1 MAMNNR
7 VLSIEIGNSFTKI
20 CEMDYKVKK
29 PKVYKVL
36 TVETPEGIV
45 VDGMLQPTQEY
56 ADRMVNALGTNGI
69 RTKKVIFTIS
79 STRVASREVQ
89 IPNVKASKI
98 EALVKTNANEY
109 FPVDLTQYE
118 IGHYLAGGLTEN
130 GKLRVMALAV
140 PKALLDSYY
149 QLAQMCSWE
158 VECFDYSSNSLY
170 QILRDEKSEKVTMV
184 IKIDENSTIVTVLS
198 AGKVLLQRTV
208 AYGVQDAIDTMIAS
222 GAYAVND
229 PMSAVERFQKK
240 TCLNRVLHPGDKVW
254 EENAGRWEDED
265 AGNVEVTE
273 ARQKITASLE
283 PLIVGV
289 SRVIDFYDSRNSE
302 NPIEKSYVT
311 GLGGSFSGMSKL
323 FTNCLERKVH
333 TLSEMDDK
341 IGMSKAIRSTRPA
354 AYISC
359 LGAVL
364 APVGLIDKST
374 QKSKGLTV
382 VSGTNYTF
390 VSVAVLVLGV
400 ILSIAMA
407 ATSVTRYLGN
417 VAQNVYLQN
426 RVQELQPAQA
436 VYNDYLAAEAQYDK
450 YTYLYAYTQTP
461 NENLVEFINELE
473 QILPDSFYTN
483 SFSSD
488 QTGISM
494 SVTVEGKAAAARTIL
509 NIRNMQSIDD
519 VEISNITDSKDETGT
534 SIVTFSITGS
544 YKVLGVILSIA
555 MAATSVTRYL
565 GNVAQNVYLQNR
577 VQELQPA
584 QAVYNDYLAAEA
596 QYDKYT
602 YLYAYTQTPNE
613 NLVEFINEL
622 EQILPDSFYT
632 NSFSSD
638 QTGISMSV
646 TVEGKAAAARTIL
659 NIRNMQS
666 IDDVEISNITDSKD
680 ETGTSIVTFSIT
692 GSYKEL
698 TDETEESGEAQA
710 DTQTAQ

>member
-20 CEMDYKVKK
+20 CEIDYKVKK

-36 TVETPEGIV
+36 TVETPEGVV

-56 ADRMVNALGTNGI
+56 ADHLVNALGTNGI

-89 IPNVKASKI
+89 IPNVKANKI
-98 EALVKTNANEY
+98 EALVKTNANDY

-118 IGHYLAGGLTEN
+118 IGHYLAGGLTED

-140 PKALLDSYY
+140 PRALLNSYY
-149 QLAQMCSWE
+149 QLAQMCGWE

-170 QILRDEKSEKVTMV
+170 QILRDEKSEKVTMM

-208 AYGVQDAIDTMIAS
+208 AYGVQDAIETMIAS

-240 TCLNRVLHPGDKVW
+240 TCLNRVLHQGDKLW

-273 ARQKITASLE
+273 ARQKITSTLE

-289 SRVIDFYDSRNSE
+289 NRVIDFYDSRNGDT
-302 NPIEKSYVT
+302 PIERTYVT

-333 TLSEMDDK
+333 TLSDMDDK

-364 APVGLIDKST
+364 APVGLIDKSQ
-374 QKSKGLTV
+374 QKAKGMTV

-407 ATSVTRYLGN
+407 VTSLTRYFGTVAEN
-417 VAQNVYLQN
+417 VALQA
-426 RVQELQPAQA
+426 RVEELQPAQT
-436 VYNDYLAAEAQYDK
+436 VYNEYLSAAAQYDK
-450 YTYLYAYTQTP
+450 YKYLYEYTENP

-473 QILPDSFYTN
+473 QILPDSFYTD

-494 SVTVEGKAAAARTIL
+494 TVNVEGKAAAARTIL
-509 NIRNMQSIDD
+509 NIRNMESIED
-519 VEISNITDSKDETGT
+519 VQISNITDNQDEMGGSWVMFSMTGT
-534 SIVTFSITGS
+534 
-544 YKVLGVILSIA
+544 Y
-555 MAATSVTRYL
+555 R
-565 GNVAQNVYLQNR
+565 
-577 VQELQPA
+577 
-584 QAVYNDYLAAEA
+584 
-596 QYDKYT
+596 
-602 YLYAYTQTPNE
+602 
-613 NLVEFINEL
+613 
-622 EQILPDSFYT
+622 
-632 NSFSSD
+632 
-638 QTGISMSV
+638 
-646 TVEGKAAAARTIL
+646 
-659 NIRNMQS
+659 
-666 IDDVEISNITDSKD
+666 
-680 ETGTSIVTFSIT
+680 
-692 GSYKEL
+692 EL
-698 TDETEESGEAQA
+698 TDETEETGETVES
-710 DTQTAQ
+710 TQSVQ

>member
-20 CEMDYKVKK
+20 CEIDYKVKK

-36 TVETPEGIV
+36 TVETPEGVV

-56 ADRMVNALGTNGI
+56 ADHLVNVLGTNGI

-89 IPNVKASKI
+89 IPNVKANKI
-98 EALVKTNANEY
+98 EALVKTNANDY

-118 IGHYLAGGLTEN
+118 IGHYLAGGLTED

-140 PKALLDSYY
+140 PKALLNSYY
-149 QLAQMCSWE
+149 QLAQMCGWE

-170 QILRDEKSEKVTMV
+170 QILRDEKTETVTMM

-208 AYGVQDAIDTMIAS
+208 AYGVQDAIETMIAS

-240 TCLNRVLHPGDKVW
+240 TCLNRVLHQGDKLW

-265 AGNVEVTE
+265 AGNVEVTA
-273 ARQKITASLE
+273 ARQKITSSLE

-289 SRVIDFYDSRNSE
+289 SRVIDFYDSRNGD
-302 NPIEKSYVT
+302 NPIQKTFVT

-333 TLSEMDDK
+333 TLSDMEDK

-364 APVGLIDKST
+364 APVGLIDKSQ
-374 QKSKGLTV
+374 QKAKGMTV

-390 VSVAVLVLGV
+390 VSVAILVLGV

-407 ATSVTRYLGN
+407 VTSLTRYFGTVAEN
-417 VAQNVYLQN
+417 VALQA
-426 RVQELQPAQA
+426 RVEELQPAQT
-436 VYNDYLAAEAQYDK
+436 VYNEYLSAAAQYDK
-450 YTYLYAYTQTP
+450 YKYLYEYTENP

-473 QILPDSFYTN
+473 QILPDSFYTD

-494 SVTVEGKAAAARTIL
+494 TVNVEGKAAAARTIL
-509 NIRNMQSIDD
+509 NIRNMESIED
-519 VEISNITDSKDETGT
+519 VQISNITDNQDEMGGSWVMFSMTGT
-534 SIVTFSITGS
+534 
-544 YKVLGVILSIA
+544 YRELS
-555 MAATSVTRYL
+555 
-565 GNVAQNVYLQNR
+565 
-577 VQELQPA
+577 
-584 QAVYNDYLAAEA
+584 
-596 QYDKYT
+596 
-602 YLYAYTQTPNE
+602 
-613 NLVEFINEL
+613 
-622 EQILPDSFYT
+622 
-632 NSFSSD
+632 
-638 QTGISMSV
+638 
-646 TVEGKAAAARTIL
+646 
-659 NIRNMQS
+659 
-666 IDDVEISNITDSKD
+666 
-680 ETGTSIVTFSIT
+680 
-692 GSYKEL
+692 
-698 TDETEESGEAQA
+698 DETEETGETVES
-710 DTQTAQ
+710 TQSVQ

>member
-20 CEMDYKVKK
+20 CEIDYKVKK

-36 TVETPEGIV
+36 TVETPEGVV

-56 ADRMVNALGTNGI
+56 ADHLVNALGTNGI
-69 RTKKVIFTIS
+69 RTKRVIFTIS

-89 IPNVKASKI
+89 IPNVKANKI
-98 EALVKTNANEY
+98 EALVKTNANDY

-118 IGHYLAGGLTEN
+118 IGHYLAGGLTEE

-140 PKALLDSYY
+140 PKALLNSYY
-149 QLAQMCSWE
+149 QLAQMCGWE

-170 QILRDEKSEKVTMV
+170 QILRDEKSEKVTMM
-184 IKIDENSTIVTVLS
+184 IKIDENNTIVTVLS

-208 AYGVQDAIDTMIAS
+208 AYGVQDAIETMIAS

-240 TCLNRVLHPGDKVW
+240 TCLNRVLHQGDKVW

-265 AGNVEVTE
+265 AGNVEVTA

-289 SRVIDFYDSRNSE
+289 SRVIDFYDSRNGDT
-302 NPIEKSYVT
+302 PIERTYVT

-333 TLSEMDDK
+333 TLSDMDDK

-364 APVGLIDKST
+364 APVGLIDKSQ
-374 QKSKGLTV
+374 QKAKGMTV

-407 ATSVTRYLGN
+407 VTSLTRYFGTVAEN
-417 VAQNVYLQN
+417 VALQA
-426 RVQELQPAQA
+426 RVEELQPAQT
-436 VYNDYLAAEAQYDK
+436 VYNEYLSAAAQYDK
-450 YTYLYAYTQTP
+450 YKYLYEYTENP

-473 QILPDSFYTN
+473 QILPSSFWTN

-488 QTGISM
+488 MEGISM

-509 NIRNMQSIDD
+509 NIRNMESIED
-519 VEISNITDSKDETGT
+519 VQISNITDTQNELGESA
-534 SIVTFSITGS
+534 VTFSITG
-544 YKVLGVILSIA
+544 
-555 MAATSVTRYL
+555 
-565 GNVAQNVYLQNR
+565 
-577 VQELQPA
+577 
-584 QAVYNDYLAAEA
+584 
-596 QYDKYT
+596 T
-602 YLYAYTQTPNE
+602 YADIHADTEETE
-613 NLVEFINEL
+613 
-622 EQILPDSFYT
+622 S
-632 NSFSSD
+632 
-638 QTGISMSV
+638 TGD
-646 TVEGKAAAARTIL
+646 T
-659 NIRNMQS
+659 
-666 IDDVEISNITDSKD
+666 
-680 ETGTSIVTFSIT
+680 TGT
-692 GSYKEL
+692 
-698 TDETEESGEAQA
+698 
-710 DTQTAQ
+710 TAQ

>member
-7 VLSIEIGNSFTKI
+7 VLSIEISNSFTKI
-20 CEMDYKVKK
+20 CEIDYKVKK

-36 TVETPEGIV
+36 TVETPEGVV

-56 ADRMVNALGTNGI
+56 ADHLVNALGTNGI
-69 RTKKVIFTIS
+69 HTKRVIFTIS

-89 IPNVKASKI
+89 IPNVKANKI
-98 EALVKTNANEY
+98 EALVKTNANDY

-118 IGHYLAGGLTEN
+118 IGHYLAGGLTEE

-149 QLAQMCSWE
+149 QLAQMCGWE

-170 QILRDEKSEKVTMV
+170 QILRDEKSEKVTMM

-208 AYGVQDAIDTMIAS
+208 AYGVQDAIETMIAS

-240 TCLNRVLHPGDKVW
+240 TCLNRVLHQGDKLW

-265 AGNVEVTE
+265 AGNVEVTA

-289 SRVIDFYDSRNSE
+289 SRVIDFYDSRNSDT
-302 NPIEKSYVT
+302 PIERTYVT

-374 QKSKGLTV
+374 QKAKGLTV

-407 ATSVTRYLGN
+407 VTSLTRYFGTVAEN
-417 VAQNVYLQN
+417 VALQA
-426 RVQELQPAQA
+426 RVEELQPAQT
-436 VYNDYLAAEAQYDK
+436 VYNEYLSTAAQYDK
-450 YTYLYAYTQTP
+450 YKYLYEYTENP

-473 QILPDSFYTN
+473 QILPDSFYTD

-494 SVTVEGKAAAARTIL
+494 TVNVEGKAAAARTIL
-509 NIRNMQSIDD
+509 NIRNMESIED
-519 VEISNITDSKDETGT
+519 VQISNITDNQDEMGGSWVMFSMTGT
-534 SIVTFSITGS
+534 
-544 YKVLGVILSIA
+544 YRELS
-555 MAATSVTRYL
+555 
-565 GNVAQNVYLQNR
+565 
-577 VQELQPA
+577 
-584 QAVYNDYLAAEA
+584 
-596 QYDKYT
+596 
-602 YLYAYTQTPNE
+602 
-613 NLVEFINEL
+613 
-622 EQILPDSFYT
+622 
-632 NSFSSD
+632 
-638 QTGISMSV
+638 
-646 TVEGKAAAARTIL
+646 
-659 NIRNMQS
+659 
-666 IDDVEISNITDSKD
+666 
-680 ETGTSIVTFSIT
+680 
-692 GSYKEL
+692 
-698 TDETEESGEAQA
+698 DETEETGETVES
-710 DTQTAQ
+710 TQSVQ

>member
-1 MAMNNR
+1 MNNR

-20 CEMDYKVKK
+20 CEIDYKVKK

-36 TVETPEGIV
+36 TVETPEGVV

-56 ADRMVNALGTNGI
+56 ADHLVNALGTNGI
-69 RTKKVIFTIS
+69 RTKRVIFTIS

-89 IPNVKASKI
+89 IPNVKANKI
-98 EALVKTNANEY
+98 EALVKTNANDY

-118 IGHYLAGGLTEN
+118 IGHYLAGGLTEE

-140 PKALLDSYY
+140 PKALLNSYY
-149 QLAQMCSWE
+149 QLAQMCGWE

-170 QILRDEKSEKVTMV
+170 QILRDEKTETVTMM

-208 AYGVQDAIDTMIAS
+208 AYGVQDAIETMIAS

-240 TCLNRVLHPGDKVW
+240 TCLNRVLHQGDKLW

-265 AGNVEVTE
+265 AGNVEVTA
-273 ARQKITASLE
+273 ARQKITSSLE

-289 SRVIDFYDSRNSE
+289 SRVIDFYDSRNGD
-302 NPIEKSYVT
+302 NPIQKTFVT

-364 APVGLIDKST
+364 APVGLIDKSQ
-374 QKSKGLTV
+374 QKTKGMTV

-407 ATSVTRYLGN
+407 VTSLTRYFGTVAEN
-417 VAQNVYLQN
+417 VALQA
-426 RVQELQPAQA
+426 RVEELQPAQA
-436 VYNDYLAAEAQYDK
+436 VYNDYLATAAQYDK
-450 YTYLYAYTQTP
+450 YQYLYEYTENP

-473 QILPDSFYTN
+473 QILPSSFWTN

-488 QTGISM
+488 MEGISM

-509 NIRNMQSIDD
+509 NIRNMESIED
-519 VEISNITDSKDETGT
+519 VQISNITDAQNELGESA
-534 SIVTFSITGS
+534 VTFSITGTYADIHADS
-544 YKVLGVILSIA
+544 EEAENTGD
-555 MAATSVTRYL
+555 AA
-565 GNVAQNVYLQNR
+565 
-577 VQELQPA
+577 
-584 QAVYNDYLAAEA
+584 
-596 QYDKYT
+596 
-602 YLYAYTQTPNE
+602 
-613 NLVEFINEL
+613 
-622 EQILPDSFYT
+622 
-632 NSFSSD
+632 
-638 QTGISMSV
+638 
-646 TVEGKAAAARTIL
+646 
-659 NIRNMQS
+659 
-666 IDDVEISNITDSKD
+666 
-680 ETGTSIVTFSIT
+680 GT
-692 GSYKEL
+692 
-698 TDETEESGEAQA
+698 
-710 DTQTAQ
+710 TAQ

>member
-1 MAMNNR
+1 MNNR

-20 CEMDYKVKK
+20 CEIDYKVKK

-36 TVETPEGIV
+36 TVETQEGIV

-56 ADRMVNALGTNGI
+56 ADHLVNALGTNGI
-69 RTKKVIFTIS
+69 HTKRVIFTIS

-89 IPNVKASKI
+89 IPNVKANKI
-98 EALVKTNANEY
+98 EALVKTNANDY

-118 IGHYLAGGLTEN
+118 IGHYLAGGLTED

-140 PKALLDSYY
+140 PKALLNSYY
-149 QLAQMCSWE
+149 QLAQMCGWE

-170 QILRDEKSEKVTMV
+170 QILRDEKTETVTMM

-208 AYGVQDAIDTMIAS
+208 AYGVQDAIETMIAS

-240 TCLNRVLHPGDKVW
+240 TCLNRVLHPGDKLW

-265 AGNVEVTE
+265 AGNVEVTA
-273 ARQKITASLE
+273 ARQKITSTLE

-289 SRVIDFYDSRNSE
+289 NRVIDFYDSRNSDT
-302 NPIEKSYVT
+302 PIERTYVT

-333 TLSEMDDK
+333 TLSDMEDK

-364 APVGLIDKST
+364 APVGLIDKSQ
-374 QKSKGLTV
+374 QKAKGMTV

-400 ILSIAMA
+400 ILSVAMA
-407 ATSVTRYLGN
+407 VTSLTRYFGTVAEN
-417 VAQNVYLQN
+417 VALQA
-426 RVQELQPAQA
+426 RVEELQPAQT
-436 VYNDYLAAEAQYDK
+436 VYNEYLSAAAQYDK
-450 YTYLYAYTQTP
+450 YKYLYEYTENP

-473 QILPDSFYTN
+473 QILPSSFWTN

-488 QTGISM
+488 LEGISM

-509 NIRNMQSIDD
+509 NIRNMESIED
-519 VEISNITDSKDETGT
+519 VQISGITDSKDEAGKST
-534 SIVTFSITGS
+534 VTFSITGT
-544 YKVLGVILSIA
+544 YKA
-555 MAATSVTRYL
+555 
-565 GNVAQNVYLQNR
+565 
-577 VQELQPA
+577 
-584 QAVYNDYLAAEA
+584 
-596 QYDKYT
+596 
-602 YLYAYTQTPNE
+602 
-613 NLVEFINEL
+613 
-622 EQILPDSFYT
+622 
-632 NSFSSD
+632 
-638 QTGISMSV
+638 
-646 TVEGKAAAARTIL
+646 
-659 NIRNMQS
+659 
-666 IDDVEISNITDSKD
+666 
-680 ETGTSIVTFSIT
+680 
-692 GSYKEL
+692 L
-698 TDETEESGEAQA
+698 TDESAEQT
-710 DTQTAQ
+710 DTLTVQ

>member
-20 CEMDYKVKK
+20 CEIDYKVKK

-36 TVETPEGIV
+36 TVETPEGVV

-56 ADRMVNALGTNGI
+56 ADHLVNALGTNGI
-69 RTKKVIFTIS
+69 RTKRVIFTIS

-89 IPNVKASKI
+89 IPNVKANKI
-98 EALVKTNANEY
+98 EALVKTNANDY

-118 IGHYLAGGLTEN
+118 IGHYLAGGLTEE

-140 PKALLDSYY
+140 PKALLNSYY
-149 QLAQMCSWE
+149 QLAQMCGWE

-170 QILRDEKSEKVTMV
+170 QILRDEKSEKVTMM
-184 IKIDENSTIVTVLS
+184 IKIDENNTIVTVLS

-208 AYGVQDAIDTMIAS
+208 AYGVQDAIETMIAS

-240 TCLNRVLHPGDKVW
+240 TCLNRVLHQGDKVW

-265 AGNVEVTE
+265 AGNVEVTA

-289 SRVIDFYDSRNSE
+289 SRVIDFYDSRNSDT
-302 NPIEKSYVT
+302 PIERTYVT

-364 APVGLIDKST
+364 APVGLIDKSQ
-374 QKSKGLTV
+374 QKAKGMTV

-407 ATSVTRYLGN
+407 VTSLTRYFGTVAEN
-417 VAQNVYLQN
+417 VALQA
-426 RVQELQPAQA
+426 RVEELQPAQT
-436 VYNDYLAAEAQYDK
+436 VYNEYLSTAAQYDK
-450 YTYLYAYTQTP
+450 YKYLYEYTENP

-473 QILPDSFYTN
+473 QILPDSFYTD

-494 SVTVEGKAAAARTIL
+494 TVNVEGKAAAARTIL
-509 NIRNMQSIDD
+509 NIRNMESIED
-519 VEISNITDSKDETGT
+519 VQISNITDNQDEMGGSWVMFSMTGT
-534 SIVTFSITGS
+534 
-544 YKVLGVILSIA
+544 YRELS
-555 MAATSVTRYL
+555 
-565 GNVAQNVYLQNR
+565 
-577 VQELQPA
+577 
-584 QAVYNDYLAAEA
+584 
-596 QYDKYT
+596 
-602 YLYAYTQTPNE
+602 
-613 NLVEFINEL
+613 
-622 EQILPDSFYT
+622 
-632 NSFSSD
+632 
-638 QTGISMSV
+638 
-646 TVEGKAAAARTIL
+646 
-659 NIRNMQS
+659 
-666 IDDVEISNITDSKD
+666 
-680 ETGTSIVTFSIT
+680 
-692 GSYKEL
+692 
-698 TDETEESGEAQA
+698 DETEETGETVES
-710 DTQTAQ
+710 TQSVQ

>member
-20 CEMDYKVKK
+20 CEIDYKVKK

-36 TVETPEGIV
+36 TVETPEGVV

-56 ADRMVNALGTNGI
+56 ADHLVNALGTNSI
-69 RTKKVIFTIS
+69 RTKRVIFTIS

-89 IPNVKASKI
+89 IPNVKANKI
-98 EALVKTNANEY
+98 EALVKTNANDY

-118 IGHYLAGGLTEN
+118 IGHYLAGGLTEE

-140 PKALLDSYY
+140 PKALLNSYY
-149 QLAQMCSWE
+149 QLAQMCGWE
-158 VECFDYSSNSLY
+158 IECFDYSSNSLY
-170 QILRDEKSEKVTMV
+170 QILRDEKTETVTMM

-208 AYGVQDAIDTMIAS
+208 AYGVQDAIETMIAS
-222 GAYAVND
+222 GVYAVND

-240 TCLNRVLHPGDKVW
+240 TCLNRVLHQGDKLW

-265 AGNVEVTE
+265 AGNVEVTA

-289 SRVIDFYDSRNSE
+289 SRVIDFYDSRNGD
-302 NPIEKSYVT
+302 NPIQKTFVT

-333 TLSEMDDK
+333 TLSDMEDK

-364 APVGLIDKST
+364 APVGLIDKSQ
-374 QKSKGLTV
+374 QKAKGMTV

-407 ATSVTRYLGN
+407 VTSLTRYFGTVAEN
-417 VAQNVYLQN
+417 VALQA
-426 RVQELQPAQA
+426 RVEELQPAQA
-436 VYNDYLAAEAQYDK
+436 VYNDYLATAAQYDK
-450 YTYLYAYTQTP
+450 YQYLYEYTENP

-473 QILPDSFYTN
+473 QILPSSFWTN

-488 QTGISM
+488 MEGISM

-509 NIRNMQSIDD
+509 NIRNMESIED
-519 VEISNITDSKDETGT
+519 VQISNITDAQNELGESA
-534 SIVTFSITGS
+534 VTFSITGTYADIHADS
-544 YKVLGVILSIA
+544 EEAENTGD
-555 MAATSVTRYL
+555 AA
-565 GNVAQNVYLQNR
+565 
-577 VQELQPA
+577 
-584 QAVYNDYLAAEA
+584 
-596 QYDKYT
+596 
-602 YLYAYTQTPNE
+602 
-613 NLVEFINEL
+613 
-622 EQILPDSFYT
+622 
-632 NSFSSD
+632 
-638 QTGISMSV
+638 
-646 TVEGKAAAARTIL
+646 
-659 NIRNMQS
+659 
-666 IDDVEISNITDSKD
+666 
-680 ETGTSIVTFSIT
+680 GT
-692 GSYKEL
+692 
-698 TDETEESGEAQA
+698 
-710 DTQTAQ
+710 TAQ

>member
-20 CEMDYKVKK
+20 CEIDYKVKK

-56 ADRMVNALGTNGI
+56 ADHLVNALGTNGI
-69 RTKKVIFTIS
+69 HTRRVIFTIS

-98 EALVKTNANEY
+98 EALVKTNANDY

-118 IGHYLAGGLTEN
+118 IGHYLAGGLTEE

-140 PKALLDSYY
+140 PKALLNSYY
-149 QLAQMCSWE
+149 QLAQMCGWE

-170 QILRDEKSEKVTMV
+170 QILRDEKTETVTMM

-208 AYGVQDAIDTMIAS
+208 AYGVQDAIETMIAS

-240 TCLNRVLHPGDKVW
+240 TCLNRVLHQGDKLW

-265 AGNVEVTE
+265 AGNVEVTA
-273 ARQKITASLE
+273 ARQKITSTLE

-289 SRVIDFYDSRNSE
+289 NRVIDFYDSRNGDT
-302 NPIEKSYVT
+302 PIERTYVT

-333 TLSEMDDK
+333 TLSDMEDK

-364 APVGLIDKST
+364 APVGLIDKSQ
-374 QKSKGLTV
+374 QKAKGMTV

-407 ATSVTRYLGN
+407 VTSLTRYFGTVAEN
-417 VAQNVYLQN
+417 VALQA
-426 RVQELQPAQA
+426 RVEELQPAQA
-436 VYNDYLAAEAQYDK
+436 VYNEYLSAAAQYDK
-450 YTYLYAYTQTP
+450 YKYLYEYTENP

-473 QILPDSFYTN
+473 QILPSSFWTN

-494 SVTVEGKAAAARTIL
+494 SVTVGGKAAAARTIL
-509 NIRNMQSIDD
+509 NIRNMQSIED
-519 VEISNITDSKDETGT
+519 VQISGITDTKDEAGNST
-534 SIVTFSITGS
+534 VTFSITGT
-544 YKVLGVILSIA
+544 YKA
-555 MAATSVTRYL
+555 
-565 GNVAQNVYLQNR
+565 
-577 VQELQPA
+577 
-584 QAVYNDYLAAEA
+584 
-596 QYDKYT
+596 
-602 YLYAYTQTPNE
+602 
-613 NLVEFINEL
+613 
-622 EQILPDSFYT
+622 
-632 NSFSSD
+632 
-638 QTGISMSV
+638 
-646 TVEGKAAAARTIL
+646 
-659 NIRNMQS
+659 
-666 IDDVEISNITDSKD
+666 
-680 ETGTSIVTFSIT
+680 
-692 GSYKEL
+692 L
-698 TDETEESGEAQA
+698 TDESAEQT
-710 DTQTAQ
+710 DTLTVQ

>member
-1 MAMNNR
+1 MNNR

-20 CEMDYKVKK
+20 CEIDYKVKK

-36 TVETPEGIV
+36 TVETPEGVV

-56 ADRMVNALGTNGI
+56 ADHLVSALGTNGI
-69 RTKKVIFTIS
+69 RTKRVIFTIS

-89 IPNVKASKI
+89 IPNVKANKI
-98 EALVKTNANEY
+98 EALVKTNANDY

-118 IGHYLAGGLTEN
+118 IGHYLAGGLTEE

-140 PKALLDSYY
+140 PKALLNSYY
-149 QLAQMCSWE
+149 QLAQMCGWE

-170 QILRDEKSEKVTMV
+170 QILRDEKSEKVTMM

-208 AYGVQDAIDTMIAS
+208 AYGVQDAIETMIAS

-240 TCLNRVLHPGDKVW
+240 TCLNRVLHQGDKLW

-265 AGNVEVTE
+265 AGNVEVTA
-273 ARQKITASLE
+273 ARQKITSSLE

-289 SRVIDFYDSRNSE
+289 SRVIDFYDSRNSDT
-302 NPIEKSYVT
+302 PIERTYVT

-333 TLSEMDDK
+333 TLSDMEDK

-364 APVGLIDKST
+364 APVGLIDKSQ
-374 QKSKGLTV
+374 QKAKGMTV

-407 ATSVTRYLGN
+407 VTSLTRYFGTVAEN
-417 VAQNVYLQN
+417 VALQA
-426 RVQELQPAQA
+426 RVEELQPAQT
-436 VYNDYLAAEAQYDK
+436 VYNEYLSTAAQYDK
-450 YTYLYAYTQTP
+450 YKYLYEYTENP

-473 QILPDSFYTN
+473 QILPSSFWTN

-488 QTGISM
+488 MEGISM

-509 NIRNMQSIDD
+509 NIRNMESIED
-519 VEISNITDSKDETGT
+519 VQISNITDTQNELGESA
-534 SIVTFSITGS
+534 VTFSITG
-544 YKVLGVILSIA
+544 
-555 MAATSVTRYL
+555 
-565 GNVAQNVYLQNR
+565 
-577 VQELQPA
+577 
-584 QAVYNDYLAAEA
+584 
-596 QYDKYT
+596 T
-602 YLYAYTQTPNE
+602 YADIHADTEETE
-613 NLVEFINEL
+613 
-622 EQILPDSFYT
+622 S
-632 NSFSSD
+632 
-638 QTGISMSV
+638 TGD
-646 TVEGKAAAARTIL
+646 T
-659 NIRNMQS
+659 
-666 IDDVEISNITDSKD
+666 
-680 ETGTSIVTFSIT
+680 TGT
-692 GSYKEL
+692 
-698 TDETEESGEAQA
+698 
-710 DTQTAQ
+710 TAQ

>member
-1 MAMNNR
+1 MNNR

-20 CEMDYKVKK
+20 CEIDYKVKK

-36 TVETPEGIV
+36 TVETPEGVV

-56 ADRMVNALGTNGI
+56 ADHLVNALGTNGI
-69 RTKKVIFTIS
+69 RTKRVIFTIS

-89 IPNVKASKI
+89 IPNVKANKI
-98 EALVKTNANEY
+98 EALVKTNANDY

-118 IGHYLAGGLTEN
+118 IGHYLAGGLTEE

-149 QLAQMCSWE
+149 QLAQMCGWE

-170 QILRDEKSEKVTMV
+170 QILRDEKSEKVTMM

-208 AYGVQDAIDTMIAS
+208 AYGVQDAIETMIAS

-240 TCLNRVLHPGDKVW
+240 TCLNRVLHQGDKLW

-265 AGNVEVTE
+265 AGNVEVTA

-289 SRVIDFYDSRNSE
+289 SRVIDFYDSRNSDT
-302 NPIEKSYVT
+302 PIERTYVT

-333 TLSEMDDK
+333 TLSDMDDK

-364 APVGLIDKST
+364 APVGLIDKSQ
-374 QKSKGLTV
+374 QKGKGMTV

-407 ATSVTRYLGN
+407 VTSLTRYFGTVAEN
-417 VAQNVYLQN
+417 VALQA
-426 RVQELQPAQA
+426 RVEELQPAQT
-436 VYNDYLAAEAQYDK
+436 VYNEYLSTAAQYDK
-450 YTYLYAYTQTP
+450 YKYLYEYTENP

-473 QILPDSFYTN
+473 QILPSSFWTN

-488 QTGISM
+488 MEGISM

-509 NIRNMQSIDD
+509 NIRNMESIED
-519 VEISNITDSKDETGT
+519 VQISNITDAQNELGESA
-534 SIVTFSITGS
+534 VTFSITGTYADIHADS
-544 YKVLGVILSIA
+544 EEAENTGD
-555 MAATSVTRYL
+555 AA
-565 GNVAQNVYLQNR
+565 
-577 VQELQPA
+577 
-584 QAVYNDYLAAEA
+584 
-596 QYDKYT
+596 
-602 YLYAYTQTPNE
+602 
-613 NLVEFINEL
+613 
-622 EQILPDSFYT
+622 
-632 NSFSSD
+632 
-638 QTGISMSV
+638 
-646 TVEGKAAAARTIL
+646 
-659 NIRNMQS
+659 
-666 IDDVEISNITDSKD
+666 
-680 ETGTSIVTFSIT
+680 GT
-692 GSYKEL
+692 
-698 TDETEESGEAQA
+698 
-710 DTQTAQ
+710 TAQ

>member
-1 MAMNNR
+1 MNNR

-20 CEMDYKVKK
+20 CEIDYKVKK

-36 TVETPEGIV
+36 TVETPEGVV

-56 ADRMVNALGTNGI
+56 ADHLVNALGTNGI
-69 RTKKVIFTIS
+69 RTKRVIFTIS

-98 EALVKTNANEY
+98 EALVKTNANDY

-118 IGHYLAGGLTEN
+118 IGHYLAGGLTEE

-140 PKALLDSYY
+140 PKALLNSYY
-149 QLAQMCSWE
+149 QLAQMCGWE

-170 QILRDEKSEKVTMV
+170 QILRDEKSEKVTMM

-208 AYGVQDAIDTMIAS
+208 AYGVQDAIETMIAS

-240 TCLNRVLHPGDKVW
+240 TCLNRVLHQGDKLW

-265 AGNVEVTE
+265 AGNVEVTA

-289 SRVIDFYDSRNSE
+289 SRVIDFYDSRNSDT
-302 NPIEKSYVT
+302 PIERTYVT

-374 QKSKGLTV
+374 QKAKGLTV

-390 VSVAVLVLGV
+390 VSVAILVLGV

-407 ATSVTRYLGN
+407 VTSLTRYFGTVAEN
-417 VAQNVYLQN
+417 VALQA
-426 RVQELQPAQA
+426 RVEELQPAQT
-436 VYNDYLAAEAQYDK
+436 VYNEYLSTAAQYDK
-450 YTYLYAYTQTP
+450 YKYLYEYTENP

-473 QILPDSFYTN
+473 QILPSSFWTN

-488 QTGISM
+488 MEGISM

-509 NIRNMQSIDD
+509 NIRNMESIED
-519 VEISNITDSKDETGT
+519 VQISNITDTQNELGESA
-534 SIVTFSITGS
+534 VTFSITG
-544 YKVLGVILSIA
+544 
-555 MAATSVTRYL
+555 
-565 GNVAQNVYLQNR
+565 
-577 VQELQPA
+577 
-584 QAVYNDYLAAEA
+584 
-596 QYDKYT
+596 T
-602 YLYAYTQTPNE
+602 YADIHADTEETE
-613 NLVEFINEL
+613 
-622 EQILPDSFYT
+622 S
-632 NSFSSD
+632 
-638 QTGISMSV
+638 TGD
-646 TVEGKAAAARTIL
+646 T
-659 NIRNMQS
+659 
-666 IDDVEISNITDSKD
+666 
-680 ETGTSIVTFSIT
+680 TGT
-692 GSYKEL
+692 
-698 TDETEESGEAQA
+698 
-710 DTQTAQ
+710 TAQ

>member
-1 MAMNNR
+1 MNNR

-20 CEMDYKVKK
+20 CEIDYKVKK

-36 TVETPEGIV
+36 TVETPEGVV

-56 ADRMVNALGTNGI
+56 ADHLVNALGTNGI
-69 RTKKVIFTIS
+69 RTKRVIFTIS

-89 IPNVKASKI
+89 IPNVKANKI
-98 EALVKTNANEY
+98 EALVKTNANDY

-118 IGHYLAGGLTEN
+118 IGHYLAGGLTEE

-140 PKALLDSYY
+140 PKALLNSYY
-149 QLAQMCSWE
+149 QLAQMCGWE

-170 QILRDEKSEKVTMV
+170 QILRDEKSEKVTMM
-184 IKIDENSTIVTVLS
+184 IKIDENNTIVTVLS

-208 AYGVQDAIDTMIAS
+208 AYGVQDAIDTMISS

-240 TCLNRVLHPGDKVW
+240 TCLNRVLHQGDKLW

-265 AGNVEVTE
+265 AGNAEVTA
-273 ARQKITASLE
+273 ARQKITSSLE

-289 SRVIDFYDSRNSE
+289 SRVIDFYDSRNS
-302 NPIEKSYVT
+302 NTPIERTYVT

-374 QKSKGLTV
+374 QKAKGLTV

-407 ATSVTRYLGN
+407 VTSLTRYFGTVAEN
-417 VAQNVYLQN
+417 VALQA
-426 RVQELQPAQA
+426 RVEELQPAQT
-436 VYNDYLAAEAQYDK
+436 VYNEYLSAAAQYDK
-450 YTYLYAYTQTP
+450 YKYLYEYTENP

-473 QILPDSFYTN
+473 QILPSSFWTN

-488 QTGISM
+488 MEGISM

-509 NIRNMQSIDD
+509 NIRNMESIED
-519 VEISNITDSKDETGT
+519 VQISNITDTQNELGESA
-534 SIVTFSITGS
+534 VTFSITG
-544 YKVLGVILSIA
+544 
-555 MAATSVTRYL
+555 
-565 GNVAQNVYLQNR
+565 
-577 VQELQPA
+577 
-584 QAVYNDYLAAEA
+584 
-596 QYDKYT
+596 T
-602 YLYAYTQTPNE
+602 YADIHADTEETE
-613 NLVEFINEL
+613 
-622 EQILPDSFYT
+622 S
-632 NSFSSD
+632 
-638 QTGISMSV
+638 TGD
-646 TVEGKAAAARTIL
+646 T
-659 NIRNMQS
+659 
-666 IDDVEISNITDSKD
+666 
-680 ETGTSIVTFSIT
+680 TGT
-692 GSYKEL
+692 
-698 TDETEESGEAQA
+698 
-710 DTQTAQ
+710 TAQ

>member
-20 CEMDYKVKK
+20 CEIDYKVKK

-36 TVETPEGIV
+36 TVETPEGVV

-56 ADRMVNALGTNGI
+56 ADHLVNALGTNGI

-89 IPNVKASKI
+89 IPNVKANKI
-98 EALVKTNANEY
+98 EALVKTNANDY

-118 IGHYLAGGLTEN
+118 IGHYLAGGLTEE

-149 QLAQMCSWE
+149 QLVQMCGWE

-170 QILRDEKSEKVTMV
+170 QILRDEKSEKVTMM

-208 AYGVQDAIDTMIAS
+208 AYGVQDAIETMIAS

-240 TCLNRVLHPGDKVW
+240 TCLNRVLHQGDKLW

-265 AGNVEVTE
+265 AGNVEVTA
-273 ARQKITASLE
+273 ARQKITSSLE

-289 SRVIDFYDSRNSE
+289 SRVIDFYDSRNSDT
-302 NPIEKSYVT
+302 PIERTYVT

-374 QKSKGLTV
+374 QKAKGLTV

-390 VSVAVLVLGV
+390 VSVAILVLGV

-407 ATSVTRYLGN
+407 VTSLTRYFGTVAEN
-417 VAQNVYLQN
+417 VALQA
-426 RVQELQPAQA
+426 RVEELQPAQT
-436 VYNDYLAAEAQYDK
+436 VYNEYLSTAAQYDK
-450 YTYLYAYTQTP
+450 YKYLYEYTENP

-473 QILPDSFYTN
+473 QILPSSFWTN

-488 QTGISM
+488 MEGISM

-509 NIRNMQSIDD
+509 NIRNMESIED
-519 VEISNITDSKDETGT
+519 VQISNITDTQNELGESA
-534 SIVTFSITGS
+534 VTFSITG
-544 YKVLGVILSIA
+544 
-555 MAATSVTRYL
+555 
-565 GNVAQNVYLQNR
+565 
-577 VQELQPA
+577 
-584 QAVYNDYLAAEA
+584 
-596 QYDKYT
+596 T
-602 YLYAYTQTPNE
+602 YADIHADTEETE
-613 NLVEFINEL
+613 
-622 EQILPDSFYT
+622 S
-632 NSFSSD
+632 
-638 QTGISMSV
+638 TGD
-646 TVEGKAAAARTIL
+646 T
-659 NIRNMQS
+659 
-666 IDDVEISNITDSKD
+666 
-680 ETGTSIVTFSIT
+680 TGT
-692 GSYKEL
+692 
-698 TDETEESGEAQA
+698 
-710 DTQTAQ
+710 TAQ

>member
-36 TVETPEGIV
+36 TVETAEGIV
-45 VDGMLQPTQEY
+45 VDGMLQPTQDY
-56 ADRMVNALGTNGI
+56 ADHLVNALGTNGI
-69 RTKKVIFTIS
+69 RTKKVLFTIS

-89 IPNVKASKI
+89 IPNVKANKI
-98 EALVKTNANEY
+98 EALVKTNASDY

-118 IGHYLAGGLTEN
+118 IGHYLAGGLAEN

-140 PKALLDSYY
+140 PKALLNSYY
-149 QLAQMCSWE
+149 QLAQMCGWE

-170 QILRDEKSEKVTMV
+170 QILRDEKTETVTMM

-208 AYGVQDAIDTMIAS
+208 AYGVQDAIETMIAS

-265 AGNVEVTE
+265 AGNVEVTA

-289 SRVIDFYDSRNSE
+289 SRVIDFYDSRNGDT
-302 NPIEKSYVT
+302 PIERTYVT

-333 TLSEMDDK
+333 TLSDMEDK

-364 APVGLIDKST
+364 APVGLIDKSQ
-374 QKSKGLTV
+374 QKTKGMTV

-407 ATSVTRYLGN
+407 VTSLTRYFGTVAEN
-417 VAQNVYLQN
+417 VALQA
-426 RVQELQPAQA
+426 RVEELQPAQT
-436 VYNDYLAAEAQYDK
+436 VYNEYLSTAAQYDK
-450 YTYLYAYTQTP
+450 YKYLYEYTENP

-473 QILPDSFYTN
+473 QILPSSFWTN

-488 QTGISM
+488 MEGISM

-509 NIRNMQSIDD
+509 NIRNMESIED
-519 VEISNITDSKDETGT
+519 VQISNITDTQNELGESA
-534 SIVTFSITGS
+534 VTFSITG
-544 YKVLGVILSIA
+544 
-555 MAATSVTRYL
+555 
-565 GNVAQNVYLQNR
+565 
-577 VQELQPA
+577 
-584 QAVYNDYLAAEA
+584 
-596 QYDKYT
+596 T
-602 YLYAYTQTPNE
+602 YADLNE
-613 NLVEFINEL
+613 
-622 EQILPDSFYT
+622 
-632 NSFSSD
+632 
-638 QTGISMSV
+638 
-646 TVEGKAAAARTIL
+646 
-659 NIRNMQS
+659 
-666 IDDVEISNITDSKD
+666 
-680 ETGTSIVTFSIT
+680 
-692 GSYKEL
+692 
-698 TDETEESGEAQA
+698 ETEETEETGEISG
-710 DTQTAQ
+710 TTAQ

>member
-1 MAMNNR
+1 MNNR

-20 CEMDYKVKK
+20 CEIDYKVKK

-36 TVETPEGIV
+36 TVETPEGVV

-56 ADRMVNALGTNGI
+56 ADHLVNALGTNGI
-69 RTKKVIFTIS
+69 RTKRVIFTIS

-98 EALVKTNANEY
+98 EALVKTNANDY

-118 IGHYLAGGLTEN
+118 IGHYLAGGLTEE

-149 QLAQMCSWE
+149 QLAQMCGWE

-170 QILRDEKSEKVTMV
+170 QILRDEKSEKVTMM

-208 AYGVQDAIDTMIAS
+208 AYGVQDAIETMIAS

-240 TCLNRVLHPGDKVW
+240 TCLNRVLHQGDKLW

-265 AGNVEVTE
+265 AGNVEVTA

-289 SRVIDFYDSRNSE
+289 SRVIDFYDSRNSDT
-302 NPIEKSYVT
+302 PIERTYVT

-364 APVGLIDKST
+364 APVGLIDKSQ
-374 QKSKGLTV
+374 QKAKGMTV

-407 ATSVTRYLGN
+407 VTSLTRYFGTVAEN
-417 VAQNVYLQN
+417 VTLQA
-426 RVQELQPAQA
+426 RVEELQPAQT
-436 VYNDYLAAEAQYDK
+436 VYNEYLSAAAQYDK
-450 YTYLYAYTQTP
+450 YKYLYEYTENP

-473 QILPDSFYTN
+473 QILPSSFWTN

-488 QTGISM
+488 MEGISM

-509 NIRNMQSIDD
+509 NIRNMESIED
-519 VEISNITDSKDETGT
+519 VQISNITDAQNELGESA
-534 SIVTFSITGS
+534 VTFSITG
-544 YKVLGVILSIA
+544 
-555 MAATSVTRYL
+555 
-565 GNVAQNVYLQNR
+565 
-577 VQELQPA
+577 
-584 QAVYNDYLAAEA
+584 
-596 QYDKYT
+596 T
-602 YLYAYTQTPNE
+602 YADIHADTEETE
-613 NLVEFINEL
+613 
-622 EQILPDSFYT
+622 S
-632 NSFSSD
+632 
-638 QTGISMSV
+638 TGD
-646 TVEGKAAAARTIL
+646 T
-659 NIRNMQS
+659 
-666 IDDVEISNITDSKD
+666 
-680 ETGTSIVTFSIT
+680 TGT
-692 GSYKEL
+692 
-698 TDETEESGEAQA
+698 
-710 DTQTAQ
+710 TAQ

>member
-1 MAMNNR
+1 MNNR

-20 CEMDYKVKK
+20 CEIDYKVKK

-36 TVETPEGIV
+36 TVETPEGVV

-56 ADRMVNALGTNGI
+56 ADHLVNALGTNGI
-69 RTKKVIFTIS
+69 RTKRVIFTIS

-89 IPNVKASKI
+89 IPNVKANKI
-98 EALVKTNANEY
+98 EALVKTNANDY

-118 IGHYLAGGLTEN
+118 IGHYLAGGLTEE

-140 PKALLDSYY
+140 PKALLNSYY
-149 QLAQMCSWE
+149 QLAQMCGWE

-170 QILRDEKSEKVTMV
+170 QILRDEKSEKVTMM

-208 AYGVQDAIDTMIAS
+208 AYGVQDAIETMIAS
-222 GAYAVND
+222 GVYAVND

-240 TCLNRVLHPGDKVW
+240 TCLNRVLHQGDKLW

-265 AGNVEVTE
+265 AGNVEVTA

-289 SRVIDFYDSRNSE
+289 SRVIDFYDSRNGDT
-302 NPIEKSYVT
+302 PIERTYVT

-333 TLSEMDDK
+333 TLSDMDDK

-374 QKSKGLTV
+374 QKAKGLTV

-407 ATSVTRYLGN
+407 VTSLTRYFGTVAEN
-417 VAQNVYLQN
+417 VTLQA
-426 RVQELQPAQA
+426 RVEELQPAQT
-436 VYNDYLAAEAQYDK
+436 VYNEYLSTAAQYDK
-450 YTYLYAYTQTP
+450 YKYLYEYTENP

-473 QILPDSFYTN
+473 QILPSSFWTN

-488 QTGISM
+488 MEGISM

-509 NIRNMQSIDD
+509 NIRNMESIED
-519 VEISNITDSKDETGT
+519 VQISNITDAQNELGESA
-534 SIVTFSITGS
+534 VTFSITGTYADIHADS
-544 YKVLGVILSIA
+544 EEAENTGD
-555 MAATSVTRYL
+555 AA
-565 GNVAQNVYLQNR
+565 
-577 VQELQPA
+577 
-584 QAVYNDYLAAEA
+584 
-596 QYDKYT
+596 
-602 YLYAYTQTPNE
+602 
-613 NLVEFINEL
+613 
-622 EQILPDSFYT
+622 
-632 NSFSSD
+632 
-638 QTGISMSV
+638 
-646 TVEGKAAAARTIL
+646 
-659 NIRNMQS
+659 
-666 IDDVEISNITDSKD
+666 
-680 ETGTSIVTFSIT
+680 GT
-692 GSYKEL
+692 
-698 TDETEESGEAQA
+698 
-710 DTQTAQ
+710 TAQ

>member
-1 MAMNNR
+1 MNNR

-20 CEMDYKVKK
+20 CEIDYKVKK

-36 TVETPEGIV
+36 TVETPEGVV

-56 ADRMVNALGTNGI
+56 ADHLVNALGTNGI
-69 RTKKVIFTIS
+69 HTRRVIFTIS

-89 IPNVKASKI
+89 IPNVKANKI
-98 EALVKTNANEY
+98 EALVKTNANDY

-118 IGHYLAGGLTEN
+118 IGHYLAGGLTEE

-149 QLAQMCSWE
+149 QLAQMCGWE

-170 QILRDEKSEKVTMV
+170 QILRDEKSEKVTMM

-208 AYGVQDAIDTMIAS
+208 AYGVQDAIETMIAS

-240 TCLNRVLHPGDKVW
+240 TCLNRVLHQGDKLW

-265 AGNVEVTE
+265 AGNVEVTA
-273 ARQKITASLE
+273 ARQKITSSLE

-289 SRVIDFYDSRNSE
+289 SRVIDFYDSRNS
-302 NPIEKSYVT
+302 NTPIERTYVT

-333 TLSEMDDK
+333 TLSDMDDK

-364 APVGLIDKST
+364 APVGLIDKSQ
-374 QKSKGLTV
+374 QKGKGMTV

-390 VSVAVLVLGV
+390 VSVAVMVLGV

-407 ATSVTRYLGN
+407 VTSLTRYFGTVAEN
-417 VAQNVYLQN
+417 VALQA
-426 RVQELQPAQA
+426 RVEELQPAQT
-436 VYNDYLAAEAQYDK
+436 VYNEYLSAAAQYDK
-450 YTYLYAYTQTP
+450 YKYLYEYTENP

-473 QILPDSFYTN
+473 QILPDSFYTD

-494 SVTVEGKAAAARTIL
+494 TVNVEGKAAAARTIL
-509 NIRNMQSIDD
+509 NIRNMESIED
-519 VEISNITDSKDETGT
+519 VQISNITDNQDEMGGSWVMFSMTGT
-534 SIVTFSITGS
+534 
-544 YKVLGVILSIA
+544 YRELS
-555 MAATSVTRYL
+555 
-565 GNVAQNVYLQNR
+565 
-577 VQELQPA
+577 
-584 QAVYNDYLAAEA
+584 
-596 QYDKYT
+596 
-602 YLYAYTQTPNE
+602 
-613 NLVEFINEL
+613 
-622 EQILPDSFYT
+622 
-632 NSFSSD
+632 
-638 QTGISMSV
+638 
-646 TVEGKAAAARTIL
+646 
-659 NIRNMQS
+659 
-666 IDDVEISNITDSKD
+666 
-680 ETGTSIVTFSIT
+680 
-692 GSYKEL
+692 
-698 TDETEESGEAQA
+698 DETEETGETVES
-710 DTQTAQ
+710 TQSVQ

>member
-7 VLSIEIGNSFTKI
+7 VLSIEISNSFTKI
-20 CEMDYKVKK
+20 CEIDYKVKK

-36 TVETPEGIV
+36 TVETPEGVV

-56 ADRMVNALGTNGI
+56 ADHLVNALGTNGI
-69 RTKKVIFTIS
+69 HTKRVIFTIS

-89 IPNVKASKI
+89 IPNVKANKI
-98 EALVKTNANEY
+98 EALVKTNANDY

-118 IGHYLAGGLTEN
+118 IGHYLAGGLTEE

-149 QLAQMCSWE
+149 QLAQMCGWE

-170 QILRDEKSEKVTMV
+170 QILRDEKTETVTMM

-208 AYGVQDAIDTMIAS
+208 AYGVQDAIETMIAS

-240 TCLNRVLHPGDKVW
+240 TCLNRVLHQGDKLW

-265 AGNVEVTE
+265 AGNVEVTA
-273 ARQKITASLE
+273 ARQKITSSLE

-289 SRVIDFYDSRNSE
+289 SRVIDFYDSRNGD
-302 NPIEKSYVT
+302 NPIQKTFVT

-333 TLSEMDDK
+333 TLSDMEDK

-364 APVGLIDKST
+364 APVGLIDKSQ
-374 QKSKGLTV
+374 QKAKGMTV

-407 ATSVTRYLGN
+407 VTSLTRYFGTVAEN
-417 VAQNVYLQN
+417 VALQA
-426 RVQELQPAQA
+426 RVEELQPAQT
-436 VYNDYLAAEAQYDK
+436 VYNEYLSTAAQYDK
-450 YTYLYAYTQTP
+450 YKYLYEYTENP

-473 QILPDSFYTN
+473 QILHSSFWTN

-488 QTGISM
+488 MEGISM

-509 NIRNMQSIDD
+509 NIRNMQSIED
-519 VEISNITDSKDETGT
+519 VQISGITDTKDEAGNST
-534 SIVTFSITGS
+534 VTFSITGT
-544 YKVLGVILSIA
+544 YKA
-555 MAATSVTRYL
+555 
-565 GNVAQNVYLQNR
+565 
-577 VQELQPA
+577 
-584 QAVYNDYLAAEA
+584 
-596 QYDKYT
+596 
-602 YLYAYTQTPNE
+602 
-613 NLVEFINEL
+613 
-622 EQILPDSFYT
+622 
-632 NSFSSD
+632 
-638 QTGISMSV
+638 
-646 TVEGKAAAARTIL
+646 
-659 NIRNMQS
+659 
-666 IDDVEISNITDSKD
+666 
-680 ETGTSIVTFSIT
+680 
-692 GSYKEL
+692 L
-698 TDETEESGEAQA
+698 TDESAEQT
-710 DTQTAQ
+710 DTLTVQ

>member
-1 MAMNNR
+1 MNNR

-20 CEMDYKVKK
+20 CEIDYKVKK

-36 TVETPEGIV
+36 TVETPEGVV

-56 ADRMVNALGTNGI
+56 ADHLVNALGTNGI
-69 RTKKVIFTIS
+69 RTKRVIFTIS

-89 IPNVKASKI
+89 IPNVKANKI
-98 EALVKTNANEY
+98 EALVKTNANDY

-118 IGHYLAGGLTEN
+118 IGHYLAGGLTEE

-140 PKALLDSYY
+140 PKALLNSYY
-149 QLAQMCSWE
+149 QLAQMCGWE

-170 QILRDEKSEKVTMV
+170 QILRDEKSEKVTMM
-184 IKIDENSTIVTVLS
+184 IKIDENNTIVTVLS

-208 AYGVQDAIDTMIAS
+208 AYGVQDAIETMIAS
-222 GAYAVND
+222 GAYAVSD

-240 TCLNRVLHPGDKVW
+240 TCLNRVLHQGDKLW

-265 AGNVEVTE
+265 AGNAEVTA
-273 ARQKITASLE
+273 ARQKITSSLE

-289 SRVIDFYDSRNSE
+289 SRVIDFYDSRNS
-302 NPIEKSYVT
+302 NTPIERTYVT

-333 TLSEMDDK
+333 TLSDMDDK

-364 APVGLIDKST
+364 APVGLIDKSQ
-374 QKSKGLTV
+374 QKAKGMTV

-407 ATSVTRYLGN
+407 VTSLTRYFGTVAEN
-417 VAQNVYLQN
+417 VTLQA
-426 RVQELQPAQA
+426 RVEELQPAQT
-436 VYNDYLAAEAQYDK
+436 VYNEYLSTAAQYDK
-450 YTYLYAYTQTP
+450 YKYLYEYTENP

-473 QILPDSFYTN
+473 QILPDSFYTD

-494 SVTVEGKAAAARTIL
+494 TVNVEGKAAAARTIL
-509 NIRNMQSIDD
+509 NIRNMESIED
-519 VEISNITDSKDETGT
+519 VQISNITDNQDEMGGSWVMFSMTGT
-534 SIVTFSITGS
+534 
-544 YKVLGVILSIA
+544 YRELS
-555 MAATSVTRYL
+555 
-565 GNVAQNVYLQNR
+565 
-577 VQELQPA
+577 
-584 QAVYNDYLAAEA
+584 
-596 QYDKYT
+596 
-602 YLYAYTQTPNE
+602 
-613 NLVEFINEL
+613 
-622 EQILPDSFYT
+622 
-632 NSFSSD
+632 
-638 QTGISMSV
+638 
-646 TVEGKAAAARTIL
+646 
-659 NIRNMQS
+659 
-666 IDDVEISNITDSKD
+666 
-680 ETGTSIVTFSIT
+680 
-692 GSYKEL
+692 
-698 TDETEESGEAQA
+698 DETEETGETVES
-710 DTQTAQ
+710 TQSVQ

>member
-7 VLSIEIGNSFTKI
+7 VLSIEISNSFTKI
-20 CEMDYKVKK
+20 CEIDYKVKK

-36 TVETPEGIV
+36 TVETPEGVV

-56 ADRMVNALGTNGI
+56 ADHLVNALGTNGI
-69 RTKKVIFTIS
+69 HTKRVIFTIS

-89 IPNVKASKI
+89 IPNVKANKI
-98 EALVKTNANEY
+98 EALVKTNANDY

-118 IGHYLAGGLTEN
+118 IGHYLAGGLTEE

-149 QLAQMCSWE
+149 QLAQMCGWE

-170 QILRDEKSEKVTMV
+170 QILRDEKTETVTMM

-208 AYGVQDAIDTMIAS
+208 AYGVQDAIETMIAS

-240 TCLNRVLHPGDKVW
+240 TCLNRVLHQGDKLW

-265 AGNVEVTE
+265 AGNVEVTA
-273 ARQKITASLE
+273 ARQKITSSLE

-289 SRVIDFYDSRNSE
+289 SRVIDFYDSRNGD
-302 NPIEKSYVT
+302 NPIQKTFVT

-333 TLSEMDDK
+333 TLSDMEDK

-364 APVGLIDKST
+364 APVGLIDKSQ
-374 QKSKGLTV
+374 QKAKGMTV

-407 ATSVTRYLGN
+407 VTSLTRYFGTVAEN
-417 VAQNVYLQN
+417 VALQA
-426 RVQELQPAQA
+426 RVEELQPAQA
-436 VYNDYLAAEAQYDK
+436 VYNEYLSAAAQYDK
-450 YTYLYAYTQTP
+450 YKYLYEYTENP

-473 QILPDSFYTN
+473 QILPDSFYTD

-494 SVTVEGKAAAARTIL
+494 TVNVEGKAAAARTIL
-509 NIRNMQSIDD
+509 NIRNMESIED
-519 VEISNITDSKDETGT
+519 VQISNITDNQDEMGGSWVMFSMTGT
-534 SIVTFSITGS
+534 
-544 YKVLGVILSIA
+544 YRELS
-555 MAATSVTRYL
+555 
-565 GNVAQNVYLQNR
+565 
-577 VQELQPA
+577 
-584 QAVYNDYLAAEA
+584 
-596 QYDKYT
+596 
-602 YLYAYTQTPNE
+602 
-613 NLVEFINEL
+613 
-622 EQILPDSFYT
+622 
-632 NSFSSD
+632 
-638 QTGISMSV
+638 
-646 TVEGKAAAARTIL
+646 
-659 NIRNMQS
+659 
-666 IDDVEISNITDSKD
+666 
-680 ETGTSIVTFSIT
+680 
-692 GSYKEL
+692 
-698 TDETEESGEAQA
+698 DETEETGETVES
-710 DTQTAQ
+710 TQSVQ

>member
-7 VLSIEIGNSFTKI
+7 VLSIEISNSFTKI
-20 CEMDYKVKK
+20 CEIDYKVKK

-36 TVETPEGIV
+36 TVETPEGVV

-56 ADRMVNALGTNGI
+56 ADHLVNALGTNGI
-69 RTKKVIFTIS
+69 HTKRVIFTIS

-89 IPNVKASKI
+89 IPNVKANKI
-98 EALVKTNANEY
+98 EALVKTNANDY

-118 IGHYLAGGLTEN
+118 IGHYLAGGLTED

-140 PKALLDSYY
+140 PKALLNSYY
-149 QLAQMCSWE
+149 QLAQMCGWE

-170 QILRDEKSEKVTMV
+170 QILRDEKSEKVTMM

-208 AYGVQDAIDTMIAS
+208 AYGVQDAIETMIAS
-222 GAYAVND
+222 GVYAVND

-240 TCLNRVLHPGDKVW
+240 TCLNRVLHQGDKLW

-265 AGNVEVTE
+265 AGNVEVTA
-273 ARQKITASLE
+273 ARQKINSTLE

-289 SRVIDFYDSRNSE
+289 NRVIDFYDSRNSDT
-302 NPIEKSYVT
+302 PIERTYVT

-333 TLSEMDDK
+333 TLSDMEDK

-364 APVGLIDKST
+364 APVGLIDKSQ
-374 QKSKGLTV
+374 QKTKGMTV

-407 ATSVTRYLGN
+407 VTSLTRYFGTVAEN
-417 VAQNVYLQN
+417 VALQA
-426 RVQELQPAQA
+426 RVEELQPAQT
-436 VYNDYLAAEAQYDK
+436 VYNEYLSAAAQYDK
-450 YTYLYAYTQTP
+450 YKYLYEYTENP

-473 QILPDSFYTN
+473 QILPDSFYTD

-494 SVTVEGKAAAARTIL
+494 IVNVEGKAAAARTIL
-509 NIRNMQSIDD
+509 NIRNMESIED
-519 VEISNITDSKDETGT
+519 VQISNITDNQDEMGGSWVMFSMTGT
-534 SIVTFSITGS
+534 
-544 YKVLGVILSIA
+544 Y
-555 MAATSVTRYL
+555 R
-565 GNVAQNVYLQNR
+565 
-577 VQELQPA
+577 
-584 QAVYNDYLAAEA
+584 
-596 QYDKYT
+596 
-602 YLYAYTQTPNE
+602 
-613 NLVEFINEL
+613 
-622 EQILPDSFYT
+622 
-632 NSFSSD
+632 
-638 QTGISMSV
+638 
-646 TVEGKAAAARTIL
+646 
-659 NIRNMQS
+659 
-666 IDDVEISNITDSKD
+666 
-680 ETGTSIVTFSIT
+680 
-692 GSYKEL
+692 EL
-698 TDETEESGEAQA
+698 TDETEETGETVES
-710 DTQTAQ
+710 TQSVQ

>member
-1 MAMNNR
+1 MNNR

-20 CEMDYKVKK
+20 CEIDYKVKK

-36 TVETPEGIV
+36 TVETPEGVV

-56 ADRMVNALGTNGI
+56 ADHLVNALGTNGI
-69 RTKKVIFTIS
+69 RTKRVIFTIS

-89 IPNVKASKI
+89 IPNVKANKI
-98 EALVKTNANEY
+98 EALVKTNANDY

-118 IGHYLAGGLTEN
+118 IGHYLAGGLTEE

-149 QLAQMCSWE
+149 QLAQMCGWE

-170 QILRDEKSEKVTMV
+170 QILRDEKSEKVTMM

-208 AYGVQDAIDTMIAS
+208 AYGVQDAIETMIAS

-240 TCLNRVLHPGDKVW
+240 TCLNRVLHQGDKVW

-265 AGNVEVTE
+265 AGNVEVTA

-289 SRVIDFYDSRNSE
+289 SRVVDFYDSRNGDT
-302 NPIEKSYVT
+302 PIERTYVT

-333 TLSEMDDK
+333 TLSDMDDK

-364 APVGLIDKST
+364 APVGLIDKSQ
-374 QKSKGLTV
+374 QKAKGMTV

-407 ATSVTRYLGN
+407 VTSLTRYFGTVAEN
-417 VAQNVYLQN
+417 VALQA
-426 RVQELQPAQA
+426 RVEELQPAQA
-436 VYNDYLAAEAQYDK
+436 VYNEYLSAAAQYDK
-450 YTYLYAYTQTP
+450 YKYLYEYTENP

-473 QILPDSFYTN
+473 QILPSSFWTN

-488 QTGISM
+488 MEGISM

-509 NIRNMQSIDD
+509 NIRNMESIED
-519 VEISNITDSKDETGT
+519 VQISNITDTQNELGESA
-534 SIVTFSITGS
+534 VTFSITG
-544 YKVLGVILSIA
+544 
-555 MAATSVTRYL
+555 
-565 GNVAQNVYLQNR
+565 
-577 VQELQPA
+577 
-584 QAVYNDYLAAEA
+584 
-596 QYDKYT
+596 T
-602 YLYAYTQTPNE
+602 YADIHADTEETE
-613 NLVEFINEL
+613 
-622 EQILPDSFYT
+622 S
-632 NSFSSD
+632 
-638 QTGISMSV
+638 TGD
-646 TVEGKAAAARTIL
+646 T
-659 NIRNMQS
+659 
-666 IDDVEISNITDSKD
+666 
-680 ETGTSIVTFSIT
+680 TGT
-692 GSYKEL
+692 
-698 TDETEESGEAQA
+698 
-710 DTQTAQ
+710 TAQ

>member
-1 MAMNNR
+1 MNNR

-20 CEMDYKVKK
+20 CEIDYKVKK

-36 TVETPEGIV
+36 TVETPEGVV

-56 ADRMVNALGTNGI
+56 ADHLVNALGTNGI

-89 IPNVKASKI
+89 IPNVKANKI
-98 EALVKTNANEY
+98 EALVKTNANDY

-118 IGHYLAGGLTEN
+118 IGHYLAGGLTEE

-140 PKALLDSYY
+140 PKALLNSYY
-149 QLAQMCSWE
+149 QLAQMCGWE

-170 QILRDEKSEKVTMV
+170 QILRDEKSEKVTMM
-184 IKIDENSTIVTVLS
+184 IKIDENNTIVTVLS

-208 AYGVQDAIDTMIAS
+208 AYGVQDAIETMIAS

-240 TCLNRVLHPGDKVW
+240 TCLNRVLHQGDKLW

-265 AGNVEVTE
+265 AGNVEVTA
-273 ARQKITASLE
+273 ARQKITSSLE

-289 SRVIDFYDSRNSE
+289 SRVIDFYDSRNSDT
-302 NPIEKSYVT
+302 PIERTYVT

-374 QKSKGLTV
+374 QKAKGLTV

-407 ATSVTRYLGN
+407 VTSLTRYFGTVAEN
-417 VAQNVYLQN
+417 VALQA
-426 RVQELQPAQA
+426 RVEELQPAQT
-436 VYNDYLAAEAQYDK
+436 VYNEYLSAAAQYDK
-450 YTYLYAYTQTP
+450 YKYLYEYTENP

-473 QILPDSFYTN
+473 QILPSSFWTN

-488 QTGISM
+488 MEGISM

-509 NIRNMQSIDD
+509 NIRNMESIED
-519 VEISNITDSKDETGT
+519 VQISNITDTQNELGESA
-534 SIVTFSITGS
+534 VTFSITG
-544 YKVLGVILSIA
+544 
-555 MAATSVTRYL
+555 
-565 GNVAQNVYLQNR
+565 
-577 VQELQPA
+577 
-584 QAVYNDYLAAEA
+584 
-596 QYDKYT
+596 T
-602 YLYAYTQTPNE
+602 YADIHADTEETE
-613 NLVEFINEL
+613 
-622 EQILPDSFYT
+622 S
-632 NSFSSD
+632 
-638 QTGISMSV
+638 TGD
-646 TVEGKAAAARTIL
+646 T
-659 NIRNMQS
+659 
-666 IDDVEISNITDSKD
+666 
-680 ETGTSIVTFSIT
+680 TGT
-692 GSYKEL
+692 
-698 TDETEESGEAQA
+698 
-710 DTQTAQ
+710 TAQ

>member
-20 CEMDYKVKK
+20 CEIDYKVKK

-36 TVETPEGIV
+36 TVETPEGVV

-56 ADRMVNALGTNGI
+56 ADHLVNALGTNGI
-69 RTKKVIFTIS
+69 RTTKVIFTIS

-98 EALVKTNANEY
+98 EALVKTNANDY

-118 IGHYLAGGLTEN
+118 IGHYLAGGLTED

-140 PKALLDSYY
+140 PKALLNSYY
-149 QLAQMCSWE
+149 QLAQMCGWE

-170 QILRDEKSEKVTMV
+170 QILRDEKTETVTMM
-184 IKIDENSTIVTVLS
+184 IKIDENNTIVTVLS

-208 AYGVQDAIDTMIAS
+208 AYGVQDAIETMIAS

-240 TCLNRVLHPGDKVW
+240 TCLNRVLHQGDKLW

-265 AGNVEVTE
+265 AGNVEVTA
-273 ARQKITASLE
+273 ARQKITSSLE

-289 SRVIDFYDSRNSE
+289 SRVIDFYDSRNGD
-302 NPIEKSYVT
+302 NPIQKTFVT

-333 TLSEMDDK
+333 TLSDMEDK

-359 LGAVL
+359 LGAIL
-364 APVGLIDKST
+364 APVGLIDKSQ
-374 QKSKGLTV
+374 QKAKGMTV

-407 ATSVTRYLGN
+407 VTSLTRYFGTVAEN
-417 VAQNVYLQN
+417 VALQA
-426 RVQELQPAQA
+426 RVEELQPAQA
-436 VYNDYLAAEAQYDK
+436 VYNDYLATAAQYDK
-450 YTYLYAYTQTP
+450 YQYLYEYTENP

-473 QILPDSFYTN
+473 QILPSSFWTN

-488 QTGISM
+488 MEGISM

-509 NIRNMQSIDD
+509 NIRNMESIED
-519 VEISNITDSKDETGT
+519 VQISGITDSKDEAGKST
-534 SIVTFSITGS
+534 VTFSITGT
-544 YKVLGVILSIA
+544 YKA
-555 MAATSVTRYL
+555 
-565 GNVAQNVYLQNR
+565 
-577 VQELQPA
+577 
-584 QAVYNDYLAAEA
+584 
-596 QYDKYT
+596 
-602 YLYAYTQTPNE
+602 
-613 NLVEFINEL
+613 
-622 EQILPDSFYT
+622 
-632 NSFSSD
+632 
-638 QTGISMSV
+638 
-646 TVEGKAAAARTIL
+646 
-659 NIRNMQS
+659 
-666 IDDVEISNITDSKD
+666 
-680 ETGTSIVTFSIT
+680 
-692 GSYKEL
+692 L
-698 TDETEESGEAQA
+698 TDESAEQT
-710 DTQTAQ
+710 DTLTVQ

>member
-20 CEMDYKVKK
+20 CEIDYKVKK

-36 TVETPEGIV
+36 TVETPEGVV

-56 ADRMVNALGTNGI
+56 ADHLVNALGTNGI
-69 RTKKVIFTIS
+69 RTKRVIFTIS

-89 IPNVKASKI
+89 IPNVKANKI
-98 EALVKTNANEY
+98 EALVKTNANDY

-118 IGHYLAGGLTEN
+118 IGHYLAGGLTEE

-140 PKALLDSYY
+140 PNALLDSYY
-149 QLAQMCSWE
+149 QLAQMCGWE

-170 QILRDEKSEKVTMV
+170 QILRDEKSEKVTMM

-208 AYGVQDAIDTMIAS
+208 AYGVQDAIETMIAS

-240 TCLNRVLHPGDKVW
+240 TCLNRVLHQGDKLW

-265 AGNVEVTE
+265 AGNVEVTT
-273 ARQKITASLE
+273 ARQKITSSLE

-289 SRVIDFYDSRNSE
+289 SRVIDFYDSRNS
-302 NPIEKSYVT
+302 NTPIERTYVT

-374 QKSKGLTV
+374 QKAKGLTV

-390 VSVAVLVLGV
+390 VSVAILVLGV

-407 ATSVTRYLGN
+407 VTSLTRYFGTVAEN
-417 VAQNVYLQN
+417 VALQA
-426 RVQELQPAQA
+426 RVEELQPAQT
-436 VYNDYLAAEAQYDK
+436 VYNEYLSTAAQYDK
-450 YTYLYAYTQTP
+450 YKYLYEYTENP

-473 QILPDSFYTN
+473 QILPSSFWTN

-488 QTGISM
+488 MEGISM

-509 NIRNMQSIDD
+509 NIRNMESIED
-519 VEISNITDSKDETGT
+519 VQISNITDTQNELGESA
-534 SIVTFSITGS
+534 VTFSITG
-544 YKVLGVILSIA
+544 
-555 MAATSVTRYL
+555 
-565 GNVAQNVYLQNR
+565 
-577 VQELQPA
+577 
-584 QAVYNDYLAAEA
+584 
-596 QYDKYT
+596 T
-602 YLYAYTQTPNE
+602 YADIHADTEETE
-613 NLVEFINEL
+613 
-622 EQILPDSFYT
+622 S
-632 NSFSSD
+632 
-638 QTGISMSV
+638 TGD
-646 TVEGKAAAARTIL
+646 T
-659 NIRNMQS
+659 
-666 IDDVEISNITDSKD
+666 
-680 ETGTSIVTFSIT
+680 TGT
-692 GSYKEL
+692 
-698 TDETEESGEAQA
+698 
-710 DTQTAQ
+710 TAQ

>member
-1 MAMNNR
+1 MNNR
-7 VLSIEIGNSFTKI
+7 VLSIEISNSFTKI
-20 CEMDYKVKK
+20 CEIDYKVKK

-36 TVETPEGIV
+36 TVETPEGVV

-56 ADRMVNALGTNGI
+56 ADHLVNALGTNGI
-69 RTKKVIFTIS
+69 RTRKVIFTIS

-89 IPNVKASKI
+89 IPNVKANKI
-98 EALVKTNANEY
+98 EALVKANANDY

-118 IGHYLAGGLTEN
+118 IGHYLAGGLTEE

-140 PKALLDSYY
+140 PKALLNSYY
-149 QLAQMCSWE
+149 QLAQMCGWE

-170 QILRDEKSEKVTMV
+170 QILRDEKTETVTMM

-208 AYGVQDAIDTMIAS
+208 AYGVQDAIETMIAS

-240 TCLNRVLHPGDKVW
+240 TCLNRVLHQGDKVW

-265 AGNVEVTE
+265 AGNVEVTA

-289 SRVIDFYDSRNSE
+289 SRVIDFYDSRNGD
-302 NPIEKSYVT
+302 NPIQKTFVT

-333 TLSEMDDK
+333 TLSDMEDK

-364 APVGLIDKST
+364 APVGLIDKSQ
-374 QKSKGLTV
+374 QKTKGMTV

-407 ATSVTRYLGN
+407 VTSLTRYFGTVAEN
-417 VAQNVYLQN
+417 VALQA
-426 RVQELQPAQA
+426 RVEELQPAQA
-436 VYNDYLAAEAQYDK
+436 VYNDYLATAAQYDK
-450 YTYLYAYTQTP
+450 YQYLYEYTENP

-473 QILPDSFYTN
+473 QILPSSFWTN

-488 QTGISM
+488 MEGISM

-509 NIRNMQSIDD
+509 NIRNMESIED
-519 VEISNITDSKDETGT
+519 VQISNITDTQNELGESA
-534 SIVTFSITGS
+534 VTFSITGTYADIHADS
-544 YKVLGVILSIA
+544 EEAENTGD
-555 MAATSVTRYL
+555 AA
-565 GNVAQNVYLQNR
+565 
-577 VQELQPA
+577 
-584 QAVYNDYLAAEA
+584 
-596 QYDKYT
+596 
-602 YLYAYTQTPNE
+602 
-613 NLVEFINEL
+613 
-622 EQILPDSFYT
+622 
-632 NSFSSD
+632 
-638 QTGISMSV
+638 
-646 TVEGKAAAARTIL
+646 
-659 NIRNMQS
+659 
-666 IDDVEISNITDSKD
+666 
-680 ETGTSIVTFSIT
+680 GT
-692 GSYKEL
+692 
-698 TDETEESGEAQA
+698 
-710 DTQTAQ
+710 TAQ

>member
-1 MAMNNR
+1 MNNR

-20 CEMDYKVKK
+20 CEIDYKVKK

-36 TVETPEGIV
+36 TVETPEGVV

-56 ADRMVNALGTNGI
+56 ADHLVNALGTNGI

-98 EALVKTNANEY
+98 EALVKTNANDY

-118 IGHYLAGGLTEN
+118 IGHYLAGGLTEE

-140 PKALLDSYY
+140 PKALLNSYY
-149 QLAQMCSWE
+149 QLAQMCGWE

-170 QILRDEKSEKVTMV
+170 QILRDEKTETVTMM

-208 AYGVQDAIDTMIAS
+208 AYGVQDAIETMIAS
-222 GAYAVND
+222 GAYAVSD

-240 TCLNRVLHPGDKVW
+240 TCLNRVLHPGDKLW

-265 AGNVEVTE
+265 AGNAEVTA
-273 ARQKITASLE
+273 ARQKITSSLE

-289 SRVIDFYDSRNSE
+289 SRVIDFYDSRNS
-302 NPIEKSYVT
+302 NTPIERTYVT

-333 TLSEMDDK
+333 TLSDMDDK

-364 APVGLIDKST
+364 APVGLIDKSQ
-374 QKSKGLTV
+374 QKGKGMTV

-407 ATSVTRYLGN
+407 VTSLTRYFGTVAEN
-417 VAQNVYLQN
+417 VALQA
-426 RVQELQPAQA
+426 RVEELQPAQT
-436 VYNDYLAAEAQYDK
+436 VYNEYLSAAAQYDK
-450 YTYLYAYTQTP
+450 YKYLYEYTENP

-473 QILPDSFYTN
+473 QILPDSFWTN

-488 QTGISM
+488 LEGISM
-494 SVTVEGKAAAARTIL
+494 SVSVVGKEAAARTIL
-509 NIRNMQSIDD
+509 NIRNMKSISD
-519 VEISNITDSKDETGT
+519 VQISNITDTQNEIGESA
-534 SIVTFSITGS
+534 VTFSITG
-544 YKVLGVILSIA
+544 
-555 MAATSVTRYL
+555 
-565 GNVAQNVYLQNR
+565 
-577 VQELQPA
+577 
-584 QAVYNDYLAAEA
+584 
-596 QYDKYT
+596 T
-602 YLYAYTQTPNE
+602 YADLNE
-613 NLVEFINEL
+613 
-622 EQILPDSFYT
+622 
-632 NSFSSD
+632 
-638 QTGISMSV
+638 
-646 TVEGKAAAARTIL
+646 
-659 NIRNMQS
+659 
-666 IDDVEISNITDSKD
+666 
-680 ETGTSIVTFSIT
+680 
-692 GSYKEL
+692 
-698 TDETEESGEAQA
+698 ETEETGETSG
-710 DTQTAQ
+710 TTAQ

>member
-1 MAMNNR
+1 MNNR

-20 CEMDYKVKK
+20 CEIDYKVKK

-36 TVETPEGIV
+36 TVETPEGVV

-56 ADRMVNALGTNGI
+56 ADHLVNALGTNGI
-69 RTKKVIFTIS
+69 RTKRVIFTIS
-79 STRVASREVQ
+79 STRVASREGQ
-89 IPNVKASKI
+89 IPNVKANKI
-98 EALVKTNANEY
+98 EALVKTNANDY

-118 IGHYLAGGLTEN
+118 IGHYLAGGLTEE

-140 PKALLDSYY
+140 PKALLNSYY
-149 QLAQMCSWE
+149 QLAQMCGWE

-170 QILRDEKSEKVTMV
+170 QILRDEKSEKVTMM

-208 AYGVQDAIDTMIAS
+208 AYGVQDAIETMIAS

-240 TCLNRVLHPGDKVW
+240 TCLNRVLHQGDKLW

-265 AGNVEVTE
+265 AGNVEVTA
-273 ARQKITASLE
+273 ARQKITSSLE

-289 SRVIDFYDSRNSE
+289 SRVIDFYDSRNGD
-302 NPIEKSYVT
+302 NPIQKTFVT

-333 TLSEMDDK
+333 TLSDMEDK

-364 APVGLIDKST
+364 APVGLIDKSQ
-374 QKSKGLTV
+374 QKAKGMTV

-407 ATSVTRYLGN
+407 VTSLTRYFGTVAEN
-417 VAQNVYLQN
+417 VALQA
-426 RVQELQPAQA
+426 RVEELQPAQT
-436 VYNDYLAAEAQYDK
+436 VYNEYLSAAAQYDK
-450 YTYLYAYTQTP
+450 YKYLYEYTENP

-473 QILPDSFYTN
+473 QILPSSFWTN

-488 QTGISM
+488 MEGISM

-509 NIRNMQSIDD
+509 NIRNMESIED
-519 VEISNITDSKDETGT
+519 VQISNITDTQNELGESA
-534 SIVTFSITGS
+534 VTFSITG
-544 YKVLGVILSIA
+544 
-555 MAATSVTRYL
+555 
-565 GNVAQNVYLQNR
+565 
-577 VQELQPA
+577 
-584 QAVYNDYLAAEA
+584 
-596 QYDKYT
+596 T
-602 YLYAYTQTPNE
+602 YADIHADTEETE
-613 NLVEFINEL
+613 
-622 EQILPDSFYT
+622 S
-632 NSFSSD
+632 
-638 QTGISMSV
+638 TGD
-646 TVEGKAAAARTIL
+646 T
-659 NIRNMQS
+659 
-666 IDDVEISNITDSKD
+666 
-680 ETGTSIVTFSIT
+680 TGT
-692 GSYKEL
+692 
-698 TDETEESGEAQA
+698 
-710 DTQTAQ
+710 TAQ

>member
-1 MAMNNR
+1 MNNR

-20 CEMDYKVKK
+20 CEIDYKVKK

-36 TVETPEGIV
+36 TVETPEGVV

-56 ADRMVNALGTNGI
+56 ADHLVNALGTNGI
-69 RTKKVIFTIS
+69 RTKRVIFTIS

-89 IPNVKASKI
+89 IPNVKANKI
-98 EALVKTNANEY
+98 EALVKTNANDY

-118 IGHYLAGGLTEN
+118 IGHYLAGGLTEE

-149 QLAQMCSWE
+149 QLAQMCGWE

-170 QILRDEKSEKVTMV
+170 QILRDEKSEKVTMM
-184 IKIDENSTIVTVLS
+184 IKINENSTIVTVLS

-208 AYGVQDAIDTMIAS
+208 AYGVQDAIETMIAS

-240 TCLNRVLHPGDKVW
+240 TCLNRVLHQGDKVW

-265 AGNVEVTE
+265 AGNVEVTA

-289 SRVIDFYDSRNSE
+289 SRVIDFYDSRNGDT
-302 NPIEKSYVT
+302 PIERTYVT

-333 TLSEMDDK
+333 TLSDMDDK

-364 APVGLIDKST
+364 APVGLIDKSQ
-374 QKSKGLTV
+374 QKAKGMTV

-407 ATSVTRYLGN
+407 VTSLTRYFGTVAEN
-417 VAQNVYLQN
+417 VALQA
-426 RVQELQPAQA
+426 RVEELQPAQA
-436 VYNDYLAAEAQYDK
+436 VYNEYLSAAAQYDK
-450 YTYLYAYTQTP
+450 YKYLYEYTENP

-473 QILPDSFYTN
+473 QILPSSFWTN

-488 QTGISM
+488 MEGISM

-509 NIRNMQSIDD
+509 NIRNMESIED
-519 VEISNITDSKDETGT
+519 VQISNITDTQNELGESA
-534 SIVTFSITGS
+534 VTFSITG
-544 YKVLGVILSIA
+544 
-555 MAATSVTRYL
+555 
-565 GNVAQNVYLQNR
+565 
-577 VQELQPA
+577 
-584 QAVYNDYLAAEA
+584 
-596 QYDKYT
+596 T
-602 YLYAYTQTPNE
+602 YADIHADTEETE
-613 NLVEFINEL
+613 
-622 EQILPDSFYT
+622 S
-632 NSFSSD
+632 
-638 QTGISMSV
+638 TGD
-646 TVEGKAAAARTIL
+646 T
-659 NIRNMQS
+659 
-666 IDDVEISNITDSKD
+666 
-680 ETGTSIVTFSIT
+680 TGT
-692 GSYKEL
+692 
-698 TDETEESGEAQA
+698 
-710 DTQTAQ
+710 TAQ

>member
-1 MAMNNR
+1 MNNR

-20 CEMDYKVKK
+20 CEIDYKVKK

-36 TVETPEGIV
+36 TVETPEGVV

-56 ADRMVNALGTNGI
+56 ADHLVNALGTNGI

-89 IPNVKASKI
+89 IPNVKANKI
-98 EALVKTNANEY
+98 EALVKTNANDY

-118 IGHYLAGGLTEN
+118 IGHYLAGGLTEE

-140 PKALLDSYY
+140 PKALLNSYY
-149 QLAQMCSWE
+149 QLAQMCGWE

-170 QILRDEKSEKVTMV
+170 QILRDEKSEKVTMM

-208 AYGVQDAIDTMIAS
+208 AYGVQDAIETMIAS

-240 TCLNRVLHPGDKVW
+240 TCLNRVLHPGDKLW

-265 AGNVEVTE
+265 AGNVEVTA

-289 SRVIDFYDSRNSE
+289 SRVIDFYDSRNS
-302 NPIEKSYVT
+302 NTPIERTYVT

-364 APVGLIDKST
+364 APVGLIDKSQ
-374 QKSKGLTV
+374 QKAKGMTV

-407 ATSVTRYLGN
+407 VTSLTRYFGTVAEN
-417 VAQNVYLQN
+417 VALQA
-426 RVQELQPAQA
+426 RVEELQPAQT
-436 VYNDYLAAEAQYDK
+436 VYNEYLSAAAQYDK
-450 YTYLYAYTQTP
+450 YKYLYEYTENP

-473 QILPDSFYTN
+473 QILPSSFWTN

-488 QTGISM
+488 LEGISM
-494 SVTVEGKAAAARTIL
+494 SVSVAGKEAAARTIL
-509 NIRNMQSIDD
+509 NIRNMKSISD
-519 VEISNITDSKDETGT
+519 VQISNITDTQNEIGESV
-534 SIVTFSITGS
+534 VTFSITG
-544 YKVLGVILSIA
+544 
-555 MAATSVTRYL
+555 
-565 GNVAQNVYLQNR
+565 
-577 VQELQPA
+577 
-584 QAVYNDYLAAEA
+584 
-596 QYDKYT
+596 T
-602 YLYAYTQTPNE
+602 YADLNE
-613 NLVEFINEL
+613 
-622 EQILPDSFYT
+622 
-632 NSFSSD
+632 
-638 QTGISMSV
+638 
-646 TVEGKAAAARTIL
+646 
-659 NIRNMQS
+659 
-666 IDDVEISNITDSKD
+666 
-680 ETGTSIVTFSIT
+680 
-692 GSYKEL
+692 
-698 TDETEESGEAQA
+698 ETEETEETGETSG
-710 DTQTAQ
+710 TTAQ

>member
-20 CEMDYKVKK
+20 CEIDYKVKK

-36 TVETPEGIV
+36 TVETPEGVV

-56 ADRMVNALGTNGI
+56 ADHLVNALGTNGI
-69 RTKKVIFTIS
+69 RTKRVIFTIS

-89 IPNVKASKI
+89 IPNVKANKI
-98 EALVKTNANEY
+98 EALVKTNANDY

-118 IGHYLAGGLTEN
+118 IGHYLAGGLTEE

-149 QLAQMCSWE
+149 QLAQMCGWE

-170 QILRDEKSEKVTMV
+170 QILRDEKSEKVTMM

-208 AYGVQDAIDTMIAS
+208 AYGVQDAIETMIAS

-240 TCLNRVLHPGDKVW
+240 TCLNRVLHQGDKLW

-265 AGNVEVTE
+265 AGNVEVTA

-289 SRVIDFYDSRNSE
+289 SRVIDFYDSRNGDT
-302 NPIEKSYVT
+302 PIERTYVT

-333 TLSEMDDK
+333 TLSDMDDK

-364 APVGLIDKST
+364 APVGLIDKSQ
-374 QKSKGLTV
+374 QKAKGMTV

-407 ATSVTRYLGN
+407 VTSLTRYFGTVAEN
-417 VAQNVYLQN
+417 VALQA
-426 RVQELQPAQA
+426 RVEELQPAQT
-436 VYNDYLAAEAQYDK
+436 VYNEYLSTAAQYDK
-450 YTYLYAYTQTP
+450 YKYLYEYTENP

-473 QILPDSFYTN
+473 QILPDSFYTD

-494 SVTVEGKAAAARTIL
+494 TVNVEGKAAAARTIL
-509 NIRNMQSIDD
+509 NIRNMESIED
-519 VEISNITDSKDETGT
+519 VQISNITDNQDEMGGSWVMFSMTGT
-534 SIVTFSITGS
+534 
-544 YKVLGVILSIA
+544 YRELS
-555 MAATSVTRYL
+555 
-565 GNVAQNVYLQNR
+565 
-577 VQELQPA
+577 
-584 QAVYNDYLAAEA
+584 
-596 QYDKYT
+596 
-602 YLYAYTQTPNE
+602 
-613 NLVEFINEL
+613 
-622 EQILPDSFYT
+622 
-632 NSFSSD
+632 
-638 QTGISMSV
+638 
-646 TVEGKAAAARTIL
+646 
-659 NIRNMQS
+659 
-666 IDDVEISNITDSKD
+666 
-680 ETGTSIVTFSIT
+680 
-692 GSYKEL
+692 
-698 TDETEESGEAQA
+698 DETEETGETVES
-710 DTQTAQ
+710 TQSVQ

>member
-1 MAMNNR
+1 MNNR

-20 CEMDYKVKK
+20 CEIDYKVKK

-36 TVETPEGIV
+36 TVETPEGVV

-56 ADRMVNALGTNGI
+56 ADHLVNALGTNGI
-69 RTKKVIFTIS
+69 RTKRVIFTIS

-98 EALVKTNANEY
+98 EALVKTNANDY

-118 IGHYLAGGLTEN
+118 IGHYLAGGLTEE

-140 PKALLDSYY
+140 PKALLNSYY
-149 QLAQMCSWE
+149 QLAQMCGWE

-170 QILRDEKSEKVTMV
+170 QILRDEKTETVTMM

-208 AYGVQDAIDTMIAS
+208 AYGVQDAIETMIAS

-240 TCLNRVLHPGDKVW
+240 TCLNRVLHQGDKVW

-265 AGNVEVTE
+265 AGNVEVTA

-289 SRVIDFYDSRNSE
+289 SRVIDFYDSRNGDT
-302 NPIEKSYVT
+302 PIERTYVT

-333 TLSEMDDK
+333 TLSDMEDK

-364 APVGLIDKST
+364 APVGLIDKSQ
-374 QKSKGLTV
+374 QKTKGMTV

-407 ATSVTRYLGN
+407 VTSLTRYFGTVAEN
-417 VAQNVYLQN
+417 VALQA
-426 RVQELQPAQA
+426 RVEELQPAQT
-436 VYNDYLAAEAQYDK
+436 VYNEYLSTAAQYDK
-450 YTYLYAYTQTP
+450 YKYLYEYTENP

-473 QILPDSFYTN
+473 QILPDSFYTD

-494 SVTVEGKAAAARTIL
+494 TVNVEGKAAAARTIL
-509 NIRNMQSIDD
+509 NIRNMESIED
-519 VEISNITDSKDETGT
+519 VQISNITDNQDEMGGSWVMFSMTGT
-534 SIVTFSITGS
+534 
-544 YKVLGVILSIA
+544 YRELS
-555 MAATSVTRYL
+555 
-565 GNVAQNVYLQNR
+565 
-577 VQELQPA
+577 
-584 QAVYNDYLAAEA
+584 
-596 QYDKYT
+596 
-602 YLYAYTQTPNE
+602 
-613 NLVEFINEL
+613 
-622 EQILPDSFYT
+622 
-632 NSFSSD
+632 
-638 QTGISMSV
+638 
-646 TVEGKAAAARTIL
+646 
-659 NIRNMQS
+659 
-666 IDDVEISNITDSKD
+666 
-680 ETGTSIVTFSIT
+680 
-692 GSYKEL
+692 
-698 TDETEESGEAQA
+698 DETEETGETVES
-710 DTQTAQ
+710 TQSVQ

>member
-1 MAMNNR
+1 MNNR

-20 CEMDYKVKK
+20 CEIDYKVKK

-36 TVETPEGIV
+36 TVETPEGVV

-56 ADRMVNALGTNGI
+56 ADHLVSALGTNGI
-69 RTKKVIFTIS
+69 RTKRVIFTIS

-98 EALVKTNANEY
+98 EALVKTNANDY

-118 IGHYLAGGLTEN
+118 IGHYLAGGLTEE

-140 PKALLDSYY
+140 PKALLNSYY
-149 QLAQMCSWE
+149 QLAQMCGWE

-170 QILRDEKSEKVTMV
+170 QIIRDEKSEKVTMM

-208 AYGVQDAIDTMIAS
+208 AYGVQDAIETMIAS
-222 GAYAVND
+222 GAYAVSD

-240 TCLNRVLHPGDKVW
+240 TCLNRVLHQGDKLW

-265 AGNVEVTE
+265 AGNVEVTA
-273 ARQKITASLE
+273 ARQKITSTLE

-289 SRVIDFYDSRNSE
+289 NRVIDFYDSRNSDT
-302 NPIEKSYVT
+302 PIERTYVT

-333 TLSEMDDK
+333 TLSDMEDK

-364 APVGLIDKST
+364 APVGLIDKSQ
-374 QKSKGLTV
+374 QKGKGMTV

-407 ATSVTRYLGN
+407 VTSLTRYFGTVAEN
-417 VAQNVYLQN
+417 VALQA
-426 RVQELQPAQA
+426 RVEELQPAQT
-436 VYNDYLAAEAQYDK
+436 VYNEYLSAAAQYDK
-450 YTYLYAYTQTP
+450 YKYLYEYTENP

-473 QILPDSFYTN
+473 QILPSSFWTN

-509 NIRNMQSIDD
+509 NIRNMQSIED
-519 VEISNITDSKDETGT
+519 VQISGITDTKDEAGNST
-534 SIVTFSITGS
+534 VTFSITGT
-544 YKVLGVILSIA
+544 YKA
-555 MAATSVTRYL
+555 
-565 GNVAQNVYLQNR
+565 
-577 VQELQPA
+577 
-584 QAVYNDYLAAEA
+584 
-596 QYDKYT
+596 
-602 YLYAYTQTPNE
+602 
-613 NLVEFINEL
+613 
-622 EQILPDSFYT
+622 
-632 NSFSSD
+632 
-638 QTGISMSV
+638 
-646 TVEGKAAAARTIL
+646 
-659 NIRNMQS
+659 
-666 IDDVEISNITDSKD
+666 
-680 ETGTSIVTFSIT
+680 
-692 GSYKEL
+692 L
-698 TDETEESGEAQA
+698 TDESAEQT
-710 DTQTAQ
+710 DTLTVQ

>member
-1 MAMNNR
+1 MNNR

-45 VDGMLQPTQEY
+45 VDGMLQPTQDY
-56 ADRMVNALGTNGI
+56 ADHLANALGTNGI

-98 EALVKTNANEY
+98 EALVKTNASDY

-118 IGHYLAGGLTEN
+118 IGHYLAGGLAEN

-140 PKALLDSYY
+140 PKALLNSYY
-149 QLAQMCSWE
+149 QLAQMCGWE
-158 VECFDYSSNSLY
+158 IECFDYSSNSLY

-222 GAYAVND
+222 GAYSVND

-265 AGNVEVTE
+265 AGNVEVTA

-417 VAQNVYLQN
+417 VAQNAVLQA
-426 RVQELQPAQA
+426 RVEELQPARA
-436 VYNDYLAAEAQYDK
+436 VYNEYLTAAAQYDK
-450 YTYLYAYTQTP
+450 YKYLYEYTENP
-461 NENLVEFINELE
+461 NENLVDFINELE
-473 QILPDSFYTN
+473 QILPSSFYTN

-488 QTGISM
+488 LDGISM
-494 SVTVEGKAAAARTIL
+494 SVTVEGKEAAARTIL
-509 NIRNMQSIDD
+509 NIRNMKSISD
-519 VEISNITDSKDETGT
+519 VQISNITDSKNELGE
-534 SIVTFSITGS
+534 SAVTFSITG
-544 YKVLGVILSIA
+544 
-555 MAATSVTRYL
+555 
-565 GNVAQNVYLQNR
+565 
-577 VQELQPA
+577 
-584 QAVYNDYLAAEA
+584 
-596 QYDKYT
+596 T
-602 YLYAYTQTPNE
+602 YAD
-613 NLVEFINEL
+613 IH
-622 EQILPDSFYT
+622 
-632 NSFSSD
+632 
-638 QTGISMSV
+638 
-646 TVEGKAAAARTIL
+646 A
-659 NIRNMQS
+659 
-666 IDDVEISNITDSKD
+666 
-680 ETGTSIVTFSIT
+680 
-692 GSYKEL
+692 
-698 TDETEESGEAQA
+698 ETEETEAA
-710 DTQTAQ
+710 GDTAGTTAQ

>member
-20 CEMDYKVKK
+20 CEIDYKVKK

-36 TVETPEGIV
+36 TVETPEGVV

-56 ADRMVNALGTNGI
+56 ADHLVNALGTNGI
-69 RTKKVIFTIS
+69 RTKRVIFTIS

-89 IPNVKASKI
+89 IPNVKANKI
-98 EALVKTNANEY
+98 EALVKTNANDY

-118 IGHYLAGGLTEN
+118 IGHYLAGGLTEE

-140 PKALLDSYY
+140 PKALLNSYY
-149 QLAQMCSWE
+149 QLAQMCGWE

-170 QILRDEKSEKVTMV
+170 QILRDEKSEKVTMM
-184 IKIDENSTIVTVLS
+184 IKIDENNTIVTVLS

-208 AYGVQDAIDTMIAS
+208 AYGVQDAIETMIAS

-240 TCLNRVLHPGDKVW
+240 TCLNRVLHQGDKLW

-265 AGNVEVTE
+265 AGNAEVTA
-273 ARQKITASLE
+273 ARQKITSSLE

-289 SRVIDFYDSRNSE
+289 SRVIDFYDSRNS
-302 NPIEKSYVT
+302 NTPIERTYVT

-333 TLSEMDDK
+333 TLSDMDDK

-364 APVGLIDKST
+364 APVGLIDKSQ
-374 QKSKGLTV
+374 QKAKGMTV

-390 VSVAVLVLGV
+390 VSVAILVLGV

-407 ATSVTRYLGN
+407 VTSLTRYFGTVAEN
-417 VAQNVYLQN
+417 VALQA
-426 RVQELQPAQA
+426 RVEELQPAQT
-436 VYNDYLAAEAQYDK
+436 VYNEYLSAAAQYDK
-450 YTYLYAYTQTP
+450 YKYLYEYTENP

-473 QILPDSFYTN
+473 QILPSSFWTN

-488 QTGISM
+488 MEGISM

-509 NIRNMQSIDD
+509 NIRNMESIED
-519 VEISNITDSKDETGT
+519 VQISNITDTQNELGESA
-534 SIVTFSITGS
+534 VTFSITG
-544 YKVLGVILSIA
+544 
-555 MAATSVTRYL
+555 
-565 GNVAQNVYLQNR
+565 
-577 VQELQPA
+577 
-584 QAVYNDYLAAEA
+584 
-596 QYDKYT
+596 T
-602 YLYAYTQTPNE
+602 YADIHADTEETE
-613 NLVEFINEL
+613 
-622 EQILPDSFYT
+622 S
-632 NSFSSD
+632 
-638 QTGISMSV
+638 TGD
-646 TVEGKAAAARTIL
+646 T
-659 NIRNMQS
+659 
-666 IDDVEISNITDSKD
+666 
-680 ETGTSIVTFSIT
+680 TGT
-692 GSYKEL
+692 
-698 TDETEESGEAQA
+698 
-710 DTQTAQ
+710 TAQ

>member
-20 CEMDYKVKK
+20 CEIDYKVKK

-36 TVETPEGIV
+36 TVETPEGVV

-56 ADRMVNALGTNGI
+56 ADHLVNALGTNGI
-69 RTKKVIFTIS
+69 HTRRVIFTIS

-89 IPNVKASKI
+89 IPNVKANKI
-98 EALVKTNANEY
+98 EALVKTNANDY

-118 IGHYLAGGLTEN
+118 IGHYLAGGLTEE

-149 QLAQMCSWE
+149 QLAQMCGWE

-170 QILRDEKSEKVTMV
+170 QILRDEKSEKVTMM

-208 AYGVQDAIDTMIAS
+208 AYGVQDAIETMIAS

-240 TCLNRVLHPGDKVW
+240 TCLNRVLHQGDKLW

-265 AGNVEVTE
+265 AGNVEVTA
-273 ARQKITASLE
+273 ARQKITSSLE

-289 SRVIDFYDSRNSE
+289 SRVIDFYDSRNS
-302 NPIEKSYVT
+302 NTPIERTYVT

-333 TLSEMDDK
+333 TLSDMDDK

-374 QKSKGLTV
+374 QKAKGLTV

-407 ATSVTRYLGN
+407 VTSLTRYFGTVAEN
-417 VAQNVYLQN
+417 VALQA
-426 RVQELQPAQA
+426 RVEELQPAQA
-436 VYNDYLAAEAQYDK
+436 VYNDYLATAAQYDK
-450 YTYLYAYTQTP
+450 YQYLYEYTENP

-473 QILPDSFYTN
+473 QILPSSFWTN

-488 QTGISM
+488 MEGISM

-509 NIRNMQSIDD
+509 NIRNMESIED
-519 VEISNITDSKDETGT
+519 VQISNITDAQNELGESA
-534 SIVTFSITGS
+534 VTFSITGTYADIHADS
-544 YKVLGVILSIA
+544 EEAENTGD
-555 MAATSVTRYL
+555 AA
-565 GNVAQNVYLQNR
+565 
-577 VQELQPA
+577 
-584 QAVYNDYLAAEA
+584 
-596 QYDKYT
+596 
-602 YLYAYTQTPNE
+602 
-613 NLVEFINEL
+613 
-622 EQILPDSFYT
+622 
-632 NSFSSD
+632 
-638 QTGISMSV
+638 
-646 TVEGKAAAARTIL
+646 
-659 NIRNMQS
+659 
-666 IDDVEISNITDSKD
+666 
-680 ETGTSIVTFSIT
+680 GT
-692 GSYKEL
+692 
-698 TDETEESGEAQA
+698 
-710 DTQTAQ
+710 TAQ

>member
-1 MAMNNR
+1 MNNR

-20 CEMDYKVKK
+20 CEIDYKVKK

-36 TVETPEGIV
+36 TVETPEDVV

-56 ADRMVNALGTNGI
+56 ADHLVSALGTNGI
-69 RTKKVIFTIS
+69 RTKRVIFTIS

-89 IPNVKASKI
+89 IPNVKANKI
-98 EALVKTNANEY
+98 EALVKTNANDY

-118 IGHYLAGGLTEN
+118 IGHYLAGGLTEE

-140 PKALLDSYY
+140 PKALLNSYY
-149 QLAQMCSWE
+149 QLAQMCGWE

-170 QILRDEKSEKVTMV
+170 QILRDEKSEKVTMM

-208 AYGVQDAIDTMIAS
+208 AYGVQDAIETMIAS

-240 TCLNRVLHPGDKVW
+240 TCLNRVLHQGDKLW

-265 AGNVEVTE
+265 AGNVEVTA
-273 ARQKITASLE
+273 ARQKITSSLE

-289 SRVIDFYDSRNSE
+289 SRVIDFYDSRNSDT
-302 NPIEKSYVT
+302 PIERTYVT

-333 TLSEMDDK
+333 TLSDMEDK

-364 APVGLIDKST
+364 APVGLIDKSQ
-374 QKSKGLTV
+374 QKAKGMTV

-407 ATSVTRYLGN
+407 VTSLTRYFGTVAEN
-417 VAQNVYLQN
+417 VALQE
-426 RVQELQPAQA
+426 RVEELQPAQT
-436 VYNDYLAAEAQYDK
+436 VYNEYLSTAAQYDK
-450 YTYLYAYTQTP
+450 NKYLYEYTENP

-473 QILPDSFYTN
+473 QILPSSFWTN

-488 QTGISM
+488 MEGISM

-509 NIRNMQSIDD
+509 NIRNMESIED
-519 VEISNITDSKDETGT
+519 VQISNITDTQNELGESA
-534 SIVTFSITGS
+534 VTFSITG
-544 YKVLGVILSIA
+544 
-555 MAATSVTRYL
+555 
-565 GNVAQNVYLQNR
+565 
-577 VQELQPA
+577 
-584 QAVYNDYLAAEA
+584 
-596 QYDKYT
+596 T
-602 YLYAYTQTPNE
+602 YADIHADTEETE
-613 NLVEFINEL
+613 
-622 EQILPDSFYT
+622 S
-632 NSFSSD
+632 
-638 QTGISMSV
+638 TGD
-646 TVEGKAAAARTIL
+646 T
-659 NIRNMQS
+659 
-666 IDDVEISNITDSKD
+666 
-680 ETGTSIVTFSIT
+680 TGT
-692 GSYKEL
+692 
-698 TDETEESGEAQA
+698 
-710 DTQTAQ
+710 TAQ

>member
-20 CEMDYKVKK
+20 CEIDYKVKK

-36 TVETPEGIV
+36 TVETPEGVV

-149 QLAQMCSWE
+149 QLAQMCGWE

-208 AYGVQDAIDTMIAS
+208 AYGVQDAIETMIAS
-222 GAYAVND
+222 GAYAVTD
-229 PMSAVERFQKK
+229 PISAVERFQKK
-240 TCLNRVLHPGDKVW
+240 TCLNRVLHPGDKLW

-265 AGNVEVTE
+265 AGNTTVME

-364 APVGLIDKST
+364 APVGLIDKSQ
-374 QKSKGLTV
+374 QKAKGMTV

-407 ATSVTRYLGN
+407 VTSLTRYFGTVAEN
-417 VAQNVYLQN
+417 VALQA
-426 RVQELQPAQA
+426 RVEELQPAQA
-436 VYNDYLAAEAQYDK
+436 VYNEYLSASAQYDK
-450 YTYLYAYTQTP
+450 YKYMYEYTENP

-473 QILPDSFYTN
+473 QILPSSFWTN

-488 QTGISM
+488 QEGISM
-494 SVTVEGKAAAARTIL
+494 SVTVTGKEAAARTIL
-509 NIRNMQSIDD
+509 NIRNMQSIQD
-519 VEISNITDSKDETGT
+519 VQISNITDTKNELDE
-534 SIVTFSITGS
+534 SAVTFSITG
-544 YKVLGVILSIA
+544 
-555 MAATSVTRYL
+555 
-565 GNVAQNVYLQNR
+565 
-577 VQELQPA
+577 
-584 QAVYNDYLAAEA
+584 
-596 QYDKYT
+596 T
-602 YLYAYTQTPNE
+602 YADIHADTEETE
-613 NLVEFINEL
+613 
-622 EQILPDSFYT
+622 S
-632 NSFSSD
+632 
-638 QTGISMSV
+638 TGD
-646 TVEGKAAAARTIL
+646 T
-659 NIRNMQS
+659 
-666 IDDVEISNITDSKD
+666 
-680 ETGTSIVTFSIT
+680 TGT
-692 GSYKEL
+692 
-698 TDETEESGEAQA
+698 
-710 DTQTAQ
+710 TAQ

>member
-20 CEMDYKVKK
+20 CEIDYKVKK

-36 TVETPEGIV
+36 TVETQEGVV

-56 ADRMVNALGTNGI
+56 ADHLVNALGTNGI
-69 RTKKVIFTIS
+69 RTRKVIFTIS

-89 IPNVKASKI
+89 IPNVKANKI
-98 EALVKTNANEY
+98 EALVKTNANDY

-118 IGHYLAGGLTEN
+118 IGHYLAGGLTED

-140 PKALLDSYY
+140 PKALLNSYY
-149 QLAQMCSWE
+149 QLAQMCGWE

-170 QILRDEKSEKVTMV
+170 QILRDEKTETVTMM
-184 IKIDENSTIVTVLS
+184 IKIDENNTIVTVLS

-208 AYGVQDAIDTMIAS
+208 AYGVQDAIETMITS
-222 GAYAVND
+222 GVYAVND

-240 TCLNRVLHPGDKVW
+240 TCLNRVLHQGDKLW

-265 AGNVEVTE
+265 AGNVEVTA
-273 ARQKITASLE
+273 ARQKITSSLE
-283 PLIVGV
+283 TLIVGV
-289 SRVIDFYDSRNSE
+289 SRVIDFYDSRNGD
-302 NPIEKSYVT
+302 NPIQKTFVT

-333 TLSEMDDK
+333 TLSDMEDK

-364 APVGLIDKST
+364 APVGLIDKSQ
-374 QKSKGLTV
+374 QKAKGMTV

-407 ATSVTRYLGN
+407 VTSLTRYFGTVAEN
-417 VAQNVYLQN
+417 VALQA
-426 RVQELQPAQA
+426 RVEELQPAQA
-436 VYNDYLAAEAQYDK
+436 VYNDYLATAAQYDK
-450 YTYLYAYTQTP
+450 YQYLYEYTENP

-473 QILPDSFYTN
+473 QILPSSFWTN

-488 QTGISM
+488 MEGISM

-509 NIRNMQSIDD
+509 NIRNMESIED
-519 VEISNITDSKDETGT
+519 VQISNITDAQNELGESA
-534 SIVTFSITGS
+534 VTFSITGTYADIHADS
-544 YKVLGVILSIA
+544 EEAENTGD
-555 MAATSVTRYL
+555 AA
-565 GNVAQNVYLQNR
+565 
-577 VQELQPA
+577 
-584 QAVYNDYLAAEA
+584 
-596 QYDKYT
+596 
-602 YLYAYTQTPNE
+602 
-613 NLVEFINEL
+613 
-622 EQILPDSFYT
+622 
-632 NSFSSD
+632 
-638 QTGISMSV
+638 
-646 TVEGKAAAARTIL
+646 
-659 NIRNMQS
+659 
-666 IDDVEISNITDSKD
+666 
-680 ETGTSIVTFSIT
+680 GT
-692 GSYKEL
+692 
-698 TDETEESGEAQA
+698 
-710 DTQTAQ
+710 TAQ